1 MKKILSILICVLLG
15 VGTTTTFAQG
25 TATINVYALGEG
37 ISQETNATTYG
48 GGTLSLSL
56 YNASGDGRWSSSAA
70 SSGSGTSITNK
81 TAKEKQSSGFFGI
94 GAYATGI
101 KIKLNAT
108 PDPAFYFAGVSMENN
123 VNSSSFVSTPT
134 SWENGFGLDYVGS
147 NYTRTYY
154 AIFKRIIS
162 VSYMDD
168 ISVWAENG
176 SVQSDPASVAAKAYG
191 ATSGSTM
198 TITLID
204 DNSFADDLDPADFQL
219 YDASGN
225 TVASGGTIAYS
236 SSGDN
241 FIFKVG
247 YIGSADIA
255 YLENKYAS
263 VQLSFGMDV
272 KIIHVKLA
280 PLPTVTFK
288 GTNGKGEYESNV
300 LADFDTKSSGSK
312 SVQLNNTTL
321 KGITLKLLTD
331 RSDGQI
337 FYGWQVTHASGA
349 IEILSH
355 DLSITRDLS
364 NGDIIEPIFVPNTC
378 GYMVMRDDG
387 STERYTGE
395 GIVGALLGSY
405 DYWAFNLTALSMHHD
420 LQDALNAA
428 SYQQIV
434 VFENLA
440 TIFSKFLIT
449 RPEGFEQPSNTTEA
463 VLPYRDEGYTIP
475 ANVVLLIPGDAIY
488 SYCSNF
494 RDLDQHRYQDNAA
507 LSTYRKLVVEQ
518 GTKIRVHGDL
528 CVSSVLTTGTNSG
541 IRLGGSTA
549 SGILELQNNVH
560 IDVQNGGHVF
570 AYGYIINPQ
579 GTTITDGDIS
589 SVGRLIARNGATIH
603 ESFQIEDWRGGTVA
617 IGMIGNE
624 KKVFPINQYYIQ
636 NIEAPITFEYGSL
649 ENVATAAT
657 ISSAKTLINT
667 NVIVPKT
674 DTDQKDGLL
683 IIGENCSLNK
693 YYDYTNDRMMFHLK
707 GTGLDSY
714 STIGNVS
721 LPVSGQTIDSKAY
734 VLGINNNI
742 DIRITNITVDLPYS
756 VNLLAGTKFQIDHDA
771 KLIADANDDNTI
783 ASIYLYDLEWS
794 TRDGK
799 GTSTSTTPDG
809 YFGMDEKT
817 IALLSYRPG
826 GFKSPRRTLKND
838 ASMLVNGV
846 LEIGEKGALYTTT
859 LGTEGFSYGANI
871 YSTGAGRIK
880 FNNIVSDDVVHQAY
894 QDGDENK
901 TLNYFAIP
909 VAPAKLKN
917 SNGEYTETST
927 SDEGK
932 VYMYIDGTW
941 QLPPWQLPTLLVTM
955 PEQKVKGTVAM
966 TIPEEYKSGN
976 VTATINGDGFSFDE
990 VNTQKS
996 KIISYDSKMG
1006 ANIEVDVYYTSLN
1019 QNGSHTATI
1028 TLTHSTGGTYSNTL
1042 SAEEDYIPK
1051 FSVSSTELYLGETY
1065 INRPIEVGTPTFKI
1079 SPSEENVTFLHD
1091 DDTYHSR
1098 LKWEAISIKNSSDNN
1113 DNTDF
1118 TFTPGE
1124 GKNALNGAK
1133 ITFNSATSCTQS
1145 VKITLRATYTDALS
1159 QPIPS
1164 EDVIINVT
1172 ATAKALETNNFAL
1185 TDACEQEL
1193 KNMCVGIPVTLEFK
1207 KLTANSQ
1214 PLKVQFAN
1222 NGAVGSEVLTITSV
1236 NPYTIVANSV
1246 PANMPTI
1253 TISQKSDG
1261 TYAAHTT
1268 AYETNIQNCIPSVQW
1283 NWSDLYVGENYD
1295 NPYTTNG
1302 DGDVTLTLTKVTK
1315 AGVEVAANQVITY
1328 NSTTKTATILSDLT
1342 DEYIATF
1349 TFSQEATASFSPFS
1363 TTFTAAIYPRPNVLP
1378 VCVESEREFKG
1389 LTYASKDASFQED
1402 NQVVF
1407 AANAS
1412 WTMHFEGVPNVLS
1425 FTPTATTQLLIQE
1438 SANGSTWDKAPLYEQ
1453 VVADTPYEV
1462 ELLPTTRYVKFTVV
1476 QASNLQNICV
1486 SKFANM
1492 VRSNTEILYMPISAE
1507 PTNDPTTR
1515 TITFTHA
1522 NDKEMSIME
1531 PDGNFTVTPDKLP
1544 ATPSG
1549 FAQTTVTITS
1559 KATTEYNPNLRVVTI
1574 SGTTQT
1580 DKLII
1585 PIETYRFP
1593 QKLPIQLENGKDPA
1607 KRFYFVSKAYKNT
1620 EWDAASY
1627 AIKMQ
1632 NTTSTPENQPYVV
1645 FAFDGAPGFISF
1657 VPSAGTTVDEW
1668 MVQEGTDV
1676 NTLIELSGEK
1686 TMESGVFK
1694 KVLDYNS
1701 KFVRLTYVGSKTEII
1716 QLTKLNILTDQGAIP
1731 SVEELS
1737 LTEANKYISDRSVG
1751 ADLNITTV
1759 NITNMT
1765 ISVDNPNFTLSYNG
1779 KTPDTKFE
1787 NISGIANVFGEDV
1800 VGELPF
1806 KVFWNAAVASD
1817 FATITITTQN
1827 GAEVKT
1833 LATVSL
1839 IGNANTLSANAEIWT
1854 GVDPTKHT
1862 LLGSFA
1868 GIDAIEGND
1877 GTDYRKVKLENAYD
1891 EAGKALFDYLIIYGE
1906 TTTTDGAKNITTP
1919 TTKKGSNAKTP
1930 MYVYIRVDDQ
1940 YQFWAMEEN
1949 VNSGTKMFSS
1959 LPVEAGT
1966 TLRVYITG
1974 FCPYASTGYTK
1985 ADEGVWYFKGH
1996 DNANLEIY
2004 LDDCYIYSRNK
2015 TPDGHSFSGRG
2026 DGQSFTEAAVR
2037 GSGGVLVFENQDG
2050 NLDKYFNVT
2059 IHTNGNNMFKSTY
2072 GCFFELI
2079 EGLRVYQVSSP
2090 IQVHLAVD
2098 QEGVDYKNSG
2108 TILSFDDKWPTN
2120 SADYSQTKRTNGR
2133 LSLQKQHN
2141 NAPSI
2146 DLGNSQTIVEFN
2158 GGQVELQNA
2167 AVVSQNYKTTF
2178 AISFRG
2184 GQFAGFDMALGIGT
2198 DDTGGTIRF
2207 KDGTTTV
2214 IPLWVDEVYKNYY
2227 LIDEDENGPIT
2238 RQYEG
2243 KTQYRTSCLRCPTAT
2258 RVTGGSHCM
2267 MRACSDP
2274 TSLGGAPKNAS
2285 GDPLGLYRYPQHP
2298 AEGHRGGWNAG
2309 DNKLVIPTDVPGGY
2323 GVASVTPNY
2332 GANNVMDP
2340 IPGTAAECDDYLNFW
2355 FTKEQESSVAP
2366 EQEGNK
2372 YSYWKA
2378 SVTQLKAE
2386 FMGYKREVGGPEDAQ
2401 ITEGEVVANLLYCQL
2416 DQNMHDVIS
2425 EKDIDGNYT
2434 YAAPVKMPTDQL
2446 GYDYASIKP
2455 SVVGEELQNYVVT
2468 VKPHPTDDNADPIS
2482 DPRDYEILDKVYYIM
2497 PASADVWM
2505 TFVPPFDVEKLW
2517 VVETIDEQKLID
2529 YAATH
2534 TRQEVLKLQAK
2545 HNADFATFF
2554 AVTIA
2559 LQYDKPFEQMY
2570 QEYLSWAREQDG
2582 HTGAASDYAKRGKIP
2597 LVHYNGNNWRDAHY
2611 YLYKNTENWE
2621 FDGENGQY
2629 ITKWQVVPEVAPNQ
2643 PIMQQ
2648 GKVYSFLL
2656 PYCQGCDVEA
2666 NSDGTIKLDEFG
2678 LPIPTQRDYWD
2689 YWSGKLLIF
2698 ESTQKSIS
2706 DPHKIKGENR
2716 HEEILA
2722 ISAYGETIL
2731 TGNST
2736 FSLMQTN
2743 EENAEY
2749 LLLYTP
2755 TINYEAYQMI
2765 VTEDDKYPTIQ
2776 PTISFMKENLLT
2788 AINSEQ
2794 SLYKITHSGK
2804 VIYGPKSGNDDNDDN
2819 SEAGSGNTPTI
2830 GGDNTLFITTTQWG
2844 INVAV
2849 KEPQFV
2855 RVISATGTV
2864 IYSGMVH
2871 TAVDVTIPT
2880 TGVYMVAGENE
2891 VQKLW
2896 IQ

>member
-1 MKKILSILICVLLG
+1 MKKILSILIGVLLSTSG
-15 VGTTTTFAQG
+15 VFATDLTITAKLNIDNAGTVTLTDPNVWDNRTTTITTVTGGSKTASSSGGIFGFGKHSAKINVSVESNADYYFTG
-25 TATINVYALGEG
+25 WTLPSKLSSKTGTSWSYEVNHNSTSETHEITANFSPYWTTSVTAIMAGDSESGVVTTVGRVKAKCYNATSITATLAD
-37 ISQETNATTYG
+37 
-48 GGTLSLSL
+48 GTLSSDVF
-56 YNASGDGRWSSSAA
+56 SVTQ
-70 SSGSGTSITNK
+70 SGSDSEGNSI
-81 TAKEKQSSGFFGI
+81 F
-94 GAYATGI
+94 
-101 KIKLNAT
+101 
-108 PDPAFYFAGVSMENN
+108 
-123 VNSSSFVSTPT
+123 
-134 SWENGFGLDYVGS
+134 
-147 NYTRTYY
+147 
-154 AIFKRIIS
+154 
-162 VSYMDD
+162 
-168 ISVWAENG
+168 
-176 SVQSDPASVAAKAYG
+176 
-191 ATSGSTM
+191 
-198 TITLID
+198 
-204 DNSFADDLDPADFQL
+204 
-219 YDASGN
+219 
-225 TVASGGTIAYS
+225 TIAYEGSQSLTDIVGKYVNVTLS
-236 SSGDN
+236 SNTGKTKTVQVSVIEAPTLTFVATNRGTYTVSSLFASWDGTGTDQTQ
-241 FIFKVG
+241 IIEDPAQLTEVPIVLTTDREDG
-247 YIGSADIA
+247 YIFWGWQIEEEGKVMELLREHSIKKTFTGSA
-255 YLENKYAS
+255 
-263 VQLSFGMDV
+263 
-272 KIIHVKLA
+272 
-280 PLPTVTFK
+280 T
-288 GTNGKGEYESNV
+288 
-300 LADFDTKSSGSK
+300 
-312 SVQLNNTTL
+312 
-321 KGITLKLLTD
+321 IT
-331 RSDGQI
+331 
-337 FYGWQVTHASGA
+337 
-349 IEILSH
+349 
-355 DLSITRDLS
+355 
-364 NGDIIEPIFVPNTC
+364 PIFVPNTG

-387 STERYTGE
+387 EMNDGFL
-395 GIVGALLGSY
+395 GIGAGWQY
-405 DYWAFNLTALSMHHD
+405 KMIALSMHHD
-420 LQDALNAA
+420 LQDALNTA
-428 SYQQIV
+428 SAGQFV

-440 TIFSKFLIT
+440 TIFSKFSIT
-449 RPEGFEQPSNTTEA
+449 RPAGFEQPSNSKEG
-463 VLPYRDEGYTIP
+463 VLPYREGGYTIP
-475 ANVVLLIPGDAIY
+475 KGVTLLIPGGTDYKYAIDAATAETKNGGEGY
-488 SYCSNF
+488 SGEGTPPLNYFTPNGC
-494 RDLDQHRYQDNAA
+494 
-507 LSTYRKLVVEQ
+507 YRKLKVAEN
-518 GTKIRVHGDL
+518 TTIRV
-528 CVSSVLTTGTNSG
+528 
-541 IRLGGSTA
+541 
-549 SGILELQNNVH
+549 
-560 IDVQNGGHVF
+560 
-570 AYGYIINPQ
+570 AYGANISVYATLYCLAQWWAGLPDSYGQIELGKNSQIILGDPNSN
-579 GTTITDGDIS
+579 TSSTDGKAGLYALGYVTNAEETTAEFKS
-589 SVGRLIARNGATIH
+589 SYGKVVAYAGAQVH
-603 ESFQIEDWRGGTVA
+603 EVFQYTDWRGGTVA
-617 IGMIGNE
+617 
-624 KKVFPINQYYIQ
+624 KTLVDDKRVFPILQYYVQ
-636 NIEAPITFEYGSL
+636 NVEAPIEYYKGATGTM
-649 ENVATAAT
+649 VATAMVSDMCVKTNAT
-657 ISSAKTLINT
+657 FIGSIGNS
-667 NVIVPKT
+667 
-674 DTDQKDGLL
+674 DGLFLLGDNAKL
-683 IIGENCSLNK
+683 IKFYNRHDDTQRYIVQ
-693 YYDYTNDRMMFHLK
+693 
-707 GTGLDSY
+707 GTA
-714 STIGNVS
+714 TTPAKAEIGNVRLNFNAVIMS
-721 LPVSGQTIDSKAY
+721 VNIASSQFPLPLTP
-734 VLGINNNI
+734 NI
-742 DIRITNITVDLPYS
+742 DIELDNVKLSTKYDMI
-756 VNLLAGTKFQIDHDA
+756 LLAGSSMYVDDDAEVHILDNNGKSASVYVYDKDQALYSNKSYYGSKSGYKLLPICYTPNGSQSADNTTQYNPTTYKRTYAKLQDA
-771 KLIADANDDNTI
+771 KINVKGKI
-783 ASIYLYDLEWS
+783 VVGSSYGSIS
-794 TRDGK
+794 G
-799 GTSTSTTPDG
+799 
-809 YFGMDEKT
+809 
-817 IALLSYRPG
+817 
-826 GFKSPRRTLKND
+826 
-838 ASMLVNGV
+838 
-846 LEIGEKGALYTTT
+846 LYTTEGKAQIYSKDPST
-859 LGTEGFSYGANI
+859 GSPAKGKIKFYSIGAKTTSDQYVHGTEYV
-871 YSTGAGRIK
+871 K
-880 FNNIVSDDVVHQAY
+880 FNITNAWLMNHNNSYVSTQSATT
-894 QDGDENK
+894 G
-901 TLNYFAIP
+901 TLYTHTGGVWKPSTAWDIP
-909 VAPAKLKN
+909 
-917 SNGEYTETST
+917 TEL
-927 SDEGK
+927 
-932 VYMYIDGTW
+932 IA
-941 QLPPWQLPTLLVTM
+941 TM
-955 PEQKVKGTVAM
+955 PTMCPEADVTYELDRNDTDLNGSNFTATVAG
-966 TIPEEYKSGN
+966 T
-976 VTATINGDGFSFDE
+976 GFSFVDE
-990 VNTQKS
+990 NDQPVSSVTVPYDANVPLKVRVRYTPQNIHDNVINGKVTFKNVNYPSITATSGEIPAKETYVPEFS
-996 KIISYDSKMG
+996 IDPTSIVFPDITRIGYSSDIKASETTFKL
-1006 ANIEVDVYYTSLN
+1006 NTVLNNVTSL
-1019 QNGSHTATI
+1019 
-1028 TLTHSTGGTYSNTL
+1028 
-1042 SAEEDYIPK
+1042 
-1051 FSVSSTELYLGETY
+1051 
-1065 INRPIEVGTPTFKI
+1065 I
-1079 SPSEENVTFLHD
+1079 S
-1091 DDTYHSR
+1091 DDTYYKHLSW
-1098 LKWEAISIKNSSDNN
+1098 KSVSNN
-1113 DNTDF
+1113 PEFSF
-1118 TFTPGE
+1118 TFGE
-1124 GKNALNGAK
+1124 GKNALSDAK
-1133 ITFNSATSCTQS
+1133 ITFTPTSAGTKSAT
-1145 VKITLRATYTDALS
+1145 ITLTATYTDAS
-1159 QPIPS
+1159 SPS
-1164 EDVIINVT
+1164 KSRSSANVT
-1172 ATAKALETNNFAL
+1172 LQVTAIAKDLETNNFTL
-1185 TDACEQEL
+1185 TDVCQSEL
-1193 KNMCVGIPVTLEFK
+1193 MNMCVGIPVTLEFQG
-1207 KLTANSQ
+1207 LTANTN
-1214 PLKVQFAN
+1214 LLDFDIAN
-1222 NGAVGSEVLTITSV
+1222 NGAVGSEVLKLSREGTVYTITA
-1236 NPYTIVANSV
+1236 TSV

-1253 TISQKSDG
+1253 TISQESDG
-1261 TYAAHTT
+1261 TYAARTT
-1268 AYETNIQNCIPSVQW
+1268 EAYTTKIQNCIPSVQW
-1283 NWSDLYVGENYD
+1283 NWSDLYVGESYNT
-1295 NPYTTNG
+1295 PYTTNG
-1302 DGDVTLTLTKVTK
+1302 DGNATLTLDKVTK
-1315 AGVEVAANQVITY
+1315 AGVEVAANQVINY
-1328 NSTTKTATILSDLT
+1328 DPVAKTATILPGLT

-1349 TFSQEATASFSPFS
+1349 TFSQEATASFSPFT

-1389 LTYASKDASFQED
+1389 LTYASKDASFLED

-1425 FTPTATTQLLIQE
+1425 FTPTATTQLLVQE
-1438 SANGSTWDKAPLYEQ
+1438 SANGSTWDNTSLYEQ
-1453 VVADTPYEV
+1453 VVAGTSYEV

-1486 SKFANM
+1486 SEFANM
-1492 VRSNTEILYMPISAE
+1492 VRSNTEILYMPISAN

-1522 NDKEMSIME
+1522 NDKEMSIMK
-1531 PDGNFTVTPDKLP
+1531 PDDNFTVTPDELP

-1574 SGTTQT
+1574 SGATQT
-1580 DKLII
+1580 DKLVI

-1607 KRFYFVSKAYKNT
+1607 KRFYYVTTLYKDV
-1620 EWDAASY
+1620 EWDAANY
-1627 AIKMQ
+1627 AINLKKR
-1632 NTTSTPENQPYVV
+1632 TSDVDDKPYVT
-1645 FAFDGAPGFISF
+1645 FAFDGAPSFISF
-1657 VPSAGTTVDEW
+1657 VPLVDNNLSNWEIKESADDAIW
-1668 MVQEGTDV
+1668 
-1676 NTLIELSGEK
+1676 NTPEQTPTLAD
-1686 TMESGVFK
+1686 GVLK
-1694 KVLDYNS
+1694 QTLRHNTRYVS
-1701 KFVRLTYVGSKTEII
+1701 VTYVGNNMDVVKM
-1716 QLTKLNILTDQGAIP
+1716 TKVNILTAQGAIP
-1731 SVEELS
+1731 SVEELN
-1737 LTEANKYISDRSVG
+1737 LTEANKYTTELSVG
-1751 ADLNITTV
+1751 ADLNITTI

-1765 ISVDNPNFTLSYNG
+1765 ISVDNPHFTLSYNG

-1827 GAEVKT
+1827 GAKVDT

-1854 GVDPTKHT
+1854 GVDPTKHA

-1877 GTDYRKVKLENAYD
+1877 GTDYCKVKLENAYD

-1906 TTTTDGAKNITTP
+1906 TTTTDGQRNITTP

-1930 MYVYIRVDDQ
+1930 MYVYMRVDDQ
-1940 YQFWAMEEN
+1940 YQFAAMEEN

-1985 ADEGVWYFKGH
+1985 ADEGVWYFKGRN
-1996 DNANLEIY
+1996 NANLEIY
-2004 LDDCYIYSRNK
+2004 LDNCYIYSRNK

-2037 GSGGVLVFENQDG
+2037 GSGGVLVFENQDDD
-2050 NLDKYFNVT
+2050 LDQYFNVT
-2059 IHTNGNNMFKSTY
+2059 IHTNGDNMFKSTY

-2298 AEGHRGGWNAG
+2298 AEGHRGGWSAG
-2309 DNKLVIPTDVPGGY
+2309 DNKLVIPTNVPGGY

-2340 IPGTAAECDDYLNFW
+2340 IPGTPAECDDYLNFW
-2355 FTKEQESSVAP
+2355 FTKDQESSVTP

-2597 LVHYNGNNWRDAHY
+2597 LVHYNGNNWRNAHY

-2648 GKVYSFLL
+2648 GEVYSFLL

-2666 NSDGTIKLDEFG
+2666 NPDGTVKLDEFG
-2678 LPIPTQRDYWD
+2678 LPITTQRDYWD

-2706 DPHKIKGENR
+2706 DPHIIKGENR

-2743 EENAEY
+2743 AENAEY

-2755 TINYEAYQMI
+2755 TINYEAYEMI
-2765 VTEDDKYPTIQ
+2765 LPDDGKYPTIQ

>member
-1 MKKILSILICVLLG
+1 MKKILSILIGVLLSTSG
-15 VGTTTTFAQG
+15 VFATDLTITAKLNIDNAGTVTLTDPNVWSNRNTTITTVTGDSRTASSSGGVFGIGKHSAKITVSVSESNTDYYFTGWTLPQALSSQTG
-25 TATINVYALGEG
+25 TSWSYEVQHNSTSETHEITANFSPYWTISVTAIMAGDSESG
-37 ISQETNATTYG
+37 VVTTVGRVKAKCHNATSISATLAD
-48 GGTLSLSL
+48 GTLSSDVF
-56 YNASGDGRWSSSAA
+56 SVTQ
-70 SSGSGTSITNK
+70 SGSDSEGNSI
-81 TAKEKQSSGFFGI
+81 F
-94 GAYATGI
+94 
-101 KIKLNAT
+101 
-108 PDPAFYFAGVSMENN
+108 
-123 VNSSSFVSTPT
+123 
-134 SWENGFGLDYVGS
+134 
-147 NYTRTYY
+147 
-154 AIFKRIIS
+154 
-162 VSYMDD
+162 
-168 ISVWAENG
+168 
-176 SVQSDPASVAAKAYG
+176 
-191 ATSGSTM
+191 
-198 TITLID
+198 
-204 DNSFADDLDPADFQL
+204 
-219 YDASGN
+219 
-225 TVASGGTIAYS
+225 TIAYEGSHSLTDIVGKYVNVTLS
-236 SSGDN
+236 SNTGKTKTVQVSVIEAATLTFRATDRGTYTVSSLFPSWDGTGSDQS
-241 FIFKVG
+241 KVIEDPAQLTEVPIILTADPKDG
-247 YIGSADIA
+247 YI
-255 YLENKYAS
+255 
-263 VQLSFGMDV
+263 FW
-272 KIIHVKLA
+272 
-280 PLPTVTFK
+280 
-288 GTNGKGEYESNV
+288 
-300 LADFDTKSSGSK
+300 
-312 SVQLNNTTL
+312 
-321 KGITLKLLTD
+321 
-331 RSDGQI
+331 
-337 FYGWQVTHASGA
+337 GWQIEEEGKVMELLREHSIKKTFTASA
-349 IEILSH
+349 T
-355 DLSITRDLS
+355 IT
-364 NGDIIEPIFVPNTC
+364 PIFVPNTC

-387 STERYTGE
+387 STKRYTGE
-395 GIVGALLGSY
+395 GLAGALLGSY
-405 DYWAFNLTALSMHHD
+405 NYWAFNLTALSMHYD
-420 LQDALNAA
+420 LQEALNAA
-428 SYQQIV
+428 SYRQIV

-440 TIFSKFLIT
+440 TIFPKFSIT
-449 RPEGFEQPSNTTEA
+449 RPEGFEQPSSTTEA
-463 VLPYRDEGYTIP
+463 VLPYRDGGYTIP
-475 ANVVLLIPGDAIY
+475 ENVVLLIPGDAIY
-488 SYCSNF
+488 SYSSNF
-494 RDLDQHRYQDNAA
+494 RDLDQHRYQAHAA

-518 GTKIRVHGDL
+518 GTTINVEGDL
-528 CVSSVLTTGTNSG
+528 CVSSVLTTGTNGG

-560 IDVQNGGHVF
+560 IDVQNGGNVF

-589 SVGRLIARNGATIH
+589 SVGRLTARNGATIH
-603 ESFQIEDWRGGTVA
+603 ESFQIEDWRGGTAA

-636 NIEAPITFEYGSL
+636 NIEAPITFEYGSS

-657 ISSAKTLINT
+657 ISSAKTLIST
-667 NVIVPKT
+667 DVIVPKT
-674 DTDQKDGLL
+674 ATDQKAGLL

-707 GTGLDSY
+707 GTGLGSY

-742 DIRITNITVDLPYS
+742 DIRISNITVDLPYS
-756 VNLLAGTKFQIDHDA
+756 VNLFAGTNFQIDHDA
-771 KLIADANDDNTI
+771 KLIADANDNTI

-799 GTSTSTTPDG
+799 GTSASTKPAG

-826 GFKSPRRTLKND
+826 GFKTPRRTLKND

-871 YSTGAGRIK
+871 YSTGGGRIK
-880 FNNIVSDDVVHQAY
+880 FNNIGSDDVVHQAY
-894 QDGDENK
+894 QDGEENK
-901 TLNYFAIP
+901 TLNYFDIP
-909 VAPAKLKN
+909 VASAKLKN

-927 SDEGK
+927 SDKGK

-966 TIPEEYKSGN
+966 TIPEEYKSGSF
-976 VTATINGDGFSFDE
+976 TATINGDGFSFDE
-990 VNTQKS
+990 ANTQKS
-996 KIISYDSKMG
+996 KTIYYDSKMG

-1042 SAEEDYIPK
+1042 SATENYIPK
-1051 FSVSSTELYLGETY
+1051 FSVSPTELDLGETY
-1065 INRPIEVGTPTFKI
+1065 INRPIEKGTPTFQI
-1079 SPSEENVTFLHD
+1079 SPQSEDNVTFLHD
-1091 DDTYHSR
+1091 DDTYYSR
-1098 LKWEAISIKNSSDNN
+1098 LKWEAVSIKNSDNSDNTN
-1113 DNTDF
+1113 F

-1124 GKNALNGAK
+1124 GKNALSGAK
-1133 ITFNSATSCTQS
+1133 ITFNSATPGTQS
-1145 VKITLRATYTDALS
+1145 VKITLRATYTDASSPS
-1159 QPIPS
+1159 QQINS

-1185 TDACEQEL
+1185 TDECEQEL
-1193 KNMCVGIPVTLEFK
+1193 MNMCVGIPVTLEFQG
-1207 KLTANSQ
+1207 LTENTN
-1214 PLKVQFAN
+1214 LLDFDIAN
-1222 NGAVGSEVLTITSV
+1222 NGAVGSEVLTLSREGTV
-1236 NPYTIVANSV
+1236 YTITATSV

-1253 TISQKSDG
+1253 TISQDPDG
-1261 TYAAHTT
+1261 TYEGHITE
-1268 AYETNIQNCIPSVQW
+1268 AYTTNIQNCVPAVQW
-1283 NWSDLYVGENYD
+1283 NWSDLYVGESYNT
-1295 NPYTTNG
+1295 PYTTTG

-1315 AGVEVAANQVITY
+1315 AGVEVDANEVITY
-1328 NSTTKTATILSDLT
+1328 NPTTKTAAIIPGLT
-1342 DEYIATF
+1342 DEYEAIF
-1349 TFSQEATASFSPFS
+1349 TFQQAGTANFSPY
-1363 TTFTAAIYPRPNVLP
+1363 TTNCTTAIYPRPNVLP

-1402 NQVVF
+1402 NLVVF

-1425 FTPTATTQLLIQE
+1425 FTPTATTQLLVQE
-1438 SANGSTWDKAPLYEQ
+1438 SANGSTWDNTSLYEQ

-1486 SKFANM
+1486 SEFANM
-1492 VRSNTEILYMPISAE
+1492 VKADVEKLYMPISTD
-1507 PTNDPTTR
+1507 PTNNPTTH
-1515 TITFTHA
+1515 TITFTY
-1522 NDKEMSIME
+1522 NKDQEMQVMV
-1531 PDGNFTVTPDKLP
+1531 PDGNFTATPNVLP
-1544 ATPSG
+1544 ATPEG
-1549 FAQTTVTITS
+1549 YAQTTVTITS
-1559 KATTEYNPNLRVVTI
+1559 KATTEYNSNLRVVTI
-1574 SGTTQT
+1574 SGATQT
-1580 DKLII
+1580 DQLII

-1593 QKLPIQLENGKDPA
+1593 QKLPIQLENGKDDA
-1607 KRFYFVSKAYKNT
+1607 KRFYYVTTLYKDV
-1620 EWDAASY
+1620 EWDAANY
-1627 AIKMQ
+1627 AINLKKR
-1632 NTTSTPENQPYVV
+1632 TSDVDDKPYVT
-1645 FAFDGAPGFISF
+1645 FAFDGAPSFISF
-1657 VPSAGTTVDEW
+1657 VPLVDNNLSNWEIKESDDGSIW
-1668 MVQEGTDV
+1668 
-1676 NTLIELSGEK
+1676 NTPEQTPTLAD
-1686 TMESGVFK
+1686 GVLK
-1694 KVLDYNS
+1694 QTLRHTARYVS
-1701 KFVRLTYVGSKTEII
+1701 VTYVGNNMDVVKM
-1716 QLTKLNILTDQGAIP
+1716 TKVNILTAQGAIP
-1731 SVEELS
+1731 SVEELN
-1737 LTEANKYISDRSVG
+1737 LTEANKYTTELSVG

-1765 ISVDNPNFTLSYNG
+1765 ISVDNPNFTLSYG
-1779 KTPDTKFE
+1779 GITPATQFE

-1827 GAEVKT
+1827 GDEVLP

-1839 IGNANTLSANAEIWT
+1839 IGNANSITAEDEIWT

-1877 GTDYRKVKLENAYD
+1877 GIGYRKVKLENAYD

-1919 TTKKGSNAKTP
+1919 TTQKGSNAKTP
-1930 MYVYIRVDDQ
+1930 MYVYMRVDDQ
-1940 YQFWAMEEN
+1940 YQFVAMEEN

-1966 TLRVYITG
+1966 TVRVYITG

-1985 ADEGVWYFKGH
+1985 ADEGVWYFKGYN
-1996 DNANLEIY
+1996 NANLEIY

-2037 GSGGVLVFENQDG
+2037 GSGGVLVFENQDDD
-2050 NLDKYFNVT
+2050 LDEYFNVT

-2120 SADYSQTKRTNGR
+2120 SDDYSQTKRTNGR

-2146 DLGNSQTIVEFN
+2146 DMGNSQTIVNFN

-2207 KDGTTTV
+2207 NDGTTTV

-2227 LIDEDENGPIT
+2227 LIDEENGEQVT
-2238 RQYEG
+2238 RQYQG
-2243 KTQYRTSCLRCPTAT
+2243 KTQYRTSCLRCPTDT
-2258 RVTGGSHCM
+2258 QVKGGSHCM

-2298 AEGHRGGWNAG
+2298 ATGHRGGWTLG
-2309 DNKLVIPTDVPGGY
+2309 DNKLVIPTNVPDGY

-2332 GANNVMDP
+2332 GTNNVMDP

-2355 FTKEQESSVAP
+2355 FTEEQESSVKP

-2378 SVTQLKAE
+2378 SVTKLKAE

-2434 YAAPVKMPTDQL
+2434 YEAPVKMPTDQL
-2446 GYDYASIKP
+2446 GYDYAAIKP
-2455 SVVGEELQNYVVT
+2455 SEVGEELQNYVVT
-2468 VKPHPTDDNADPIS
+2468 VRPNPDVNAAPS
-2482 DPRDYEILDKVYYIM
+2482 PDPRDYEVLDKVYYIM
-2497 PASADVWM
+2497 PATADIWM

-2517 VVETIDEQKLID
+2517 VVETVDEQELID

-2534 TRQEVLKLQAK
+2534 TRQEVLKVQAK

-2582 HTGAASDYAKRGKIP
+2582 HTGAASDYSKRGKIQ

-2621 FDGENGQY
+2621 FDDESENY
-2629 ITKWQVVPEVAPNQ
+2629 ITKWQVVPEVAPGL
-2643 PIMQQ
+2643 PIMHQ
-2648 GKVYSFLL
+2648 GEVYSFLL

-2666 NSDGTIKLDEFG
+2666 NPDGTIKLDSNG
-2678 LPIPTQRDYWD
+2678 LPITIERNYWD

-2698 ESTQKSIS
+2698 ESTQKSLS
-2706 DPHKIKGENR
+2706 EPHKIKGENR

-2722 ISAYGETIL
+2722 RSEYGKTIL

-2736 FSLMQTN
+2736 FSLIQTN
-2743 EENAEY
+2743 EEHEDY
-2749 LLLYTP
+2749 VLLYTP
-2755 TINYEAYQMI
+2755 NMNSEAYEVM
-2765 VTEDDKYPTIQ
+2765 VVEDDKYPTIQ
-2776 PTISFMKENLLT
+2776 PTISFMKENLLS
-2788 AINSEQ
+2788 AISDDNQ
-2794 SLYKITHSGK
+2794 SLLAVTHSGK
-2804 VIYGPKSGNDDNDDN
+2804 VIYSSNSGNGDN
-2819 SEAGSGNTPTI
+2819 SETSVSHTPTI
-2830 GGDNTLFITTTQWG
+2830 GGNNSLFVTATQQG

-2849 KEPQFV
+2849 SAPQYV
-2855 RVISATGTV
+2855 RVFSATGST
-2864 IYSGMVH
+2864 IYSGIVQ
-2871 TAVDVTIPT
+2871 TAVDVAIPT
-2880 TGVYMVAGENE
+2880 TGVYVVAGESE
-2891 VQKLW
+2891 VQKIW
-2896 IQ
+2896 VE

>member
-1 MKKILSILICVLLG
+1 MASAQNTVTIKGYAIAEG
-15 VGTTTTFAQG
+15 VAG
-25 TATINVYALGEG
+25 
-37 ISQETNATTYG
+37 YG
-48 GGTLSLSL
+48 GGTITVTGR
-56 YNASGDGRWSSSAA
+56 NATASMLSSSWKDNETKTD
-70 SSGSGTSITNK
+70 TSVST
-81 TAKEKQSSGFFGI
+81 TAKEGKHWLGNT
-94 GAYATGI
+94 AGI
-101 KIKLNAT
+101 KVKLNASAN
-108 PDPAFYFAGVSMENN
+108 DGFYFAGFA
-123 VNSSSFVSTPT
+123 NSNTLTPSITPSSLPWTSDEITYGSTT
-134 SWENGFGLDYVGS
+134 LVE
-147 NYTRTYY
+147 YY

-162 VSYMDD
+162 VTNIDD
-168 ISVWAENG
+168 ISVYTEDG
-176 SVQSDPASVAAKAYG
+176 RLQSDPAVITAKAHG
-191 ATSGSTM
+191 ASSGSTM

-204 DNSFADDLDPADFQL
+204 DPDFAGDDDIAINDFQL
-219 YDASGN
+219 SDANG
-225 TVASGGTIAYS
+225 ATIAS
-236 SSGDN
+236 PGTVTCSNTGE
-241 FIFKVG
+241 FKFKVG
-247 YIGSADIA
+247 YIGTTDNIA
-255 YLENKYAS
+255 YLEGKYAS
-263 VQLSFGMDV
+263 VKLSFGTDV
-272 KIIHVKLA
+272 KIIHIKLS
-280 PLPTVTFK
+280 PKPTVTFK
-288 GTNGKGEYESNV
+288 GTNGKGTYSATV
-300 LADFDTKSSGSK
+300 LTGFDTNSNGSET
-312 SVQLNNTTL
+312 VQLNNTTL

-331 RSDGQI
+331 PTDKQI

-349 IEILSH
+349 IEILSN
-355 DLSITRDLS
+355 DVSITRDLS
-364 NGDIIEPIFVPNTC
+364 NGDIIEPIFVPNTS

-387 STERYTGE
+387 GTERYTGE
-395 GIVGALLGSY
+395 GLAGALLGSY
-405 DYWAFNLTALSMHHD
+405 NYWAFNLTALSMHHD
-420 LQDALNAA
+420 LQEALNAA

-494 RDLDQHRYQDNAA
+494 RDLDQHRYQANAA

-518 GTKIRVHGDL
+518 GTEIRVHGDL
-528 CVSSVLTTGTNSG
+528 CVSSVLTTGTNGG

-549 SGILELQNNVH
+549 SGILELQNNVR
-560 IDVQNGGHVF
+560 IDVQNGGNVF

-636 NIEAPITFEYGSL
+636 NIEAPITFEYGSS

-657 ISSAKTLINT
+657 ISSAKTLIST
-667 NVIVPKT
+667 DVIVPKT
-674 DTDQKDGLL
+674 ATNQKAGLL

-693 YYDYTNDRMMFHLK
+693 YYDYTSDRMMFHLK
-707 GTGLDSY
+707 GTGLGSY

-742 DIRITNITVDLPYS
+742 DIRISNITVDLPYS
-756 VNLLAGTKFQIDHDA
+756 VNLFAGTNFQIDHDA
-771 KLIADANDDNTI
+771 KLIADANDNTI

-794 TRDGK
+794 TQNGE
-799 GTSTSTTPDG
+799 GTGDG

-817 IALLSYRPG
+817 IALLSARPG
-826 GFKSPRRTLKND
+826 DFKKPRRTLKND

-880 FNNIVSDDVVHQAY
+880 FNNIGTATKVHQAY
-894 QDGDENK
+894 QDGAENK
-901 TLNYFAIP
+901 TLNYFDIP
-909 VAPAKLKN
+909 VASAKLKN

-955 PEQKVKGTVAM
+955 PEQKVNGTVAM
-966 TIPEEYKSGN
+966 TIPEEYKSGSF
-976 VTATINGDGFSFDE
+976 TATIINGDGFSFDE
-990 VNTQKS
+990 ANTQKS
-996 KIISYDSKMG
+996 KTISYASRMG

-1019 QNGSHTATI
+1019 QDGSHTATI
-1028 TLTHSTGGTYSNTL
+1028 TLTHSTGDAYSNTTL
-1042 SAEEDYIPK
+1042 SATENYIPK
-1051 FSVSSTELYLGETY
+1051 FSVSPTELNLGETY
-1065 INRPIEVGTPTFKI
+1065 INRPIEVGVPTFQI
-1079 SPSEENVTFLHD
+1079 SSPQSEENVTSLHD
-1091 DDTYHSR
+1091 DDTYYSR
-1098 LKWEAISIKNSSDNN
+1098 LKWEAVSIKNSSDNS
-1113 DNTDF
+1113 DNTNF

-1124 GKNALNGAK
+1124 GKNALSGAK
-1133 ITFNSATSCTQS
+1133 ITFNSATSGLQS

-1159 QPIPS
+1159 QQIPS

-1172 ATAKALETNNFAL
+1172 ATAKALETNNFTL
-1185 TDACEQEL
+1185 TDVCQSEL
-1193 KNMCVGIPVTLEFK
+1193 MNMCVGIPVTLEFQG
-1207 KLTANSQ
+1207 LTANTK
-1214 PLKVQFAN
+1214 PLKFDFAN
-1222 NGAVGSEVLTITSV
+1222 NGDEGSEVLTITSV

-1253 TISQKSDG
+1253 TISQESDG
-1261 TYAAHTT
+1261 TYAAHSTSATT
-1268 AYETNIQNCIPSVQW
+1268 VIENCVPAVQW

-1302 DGDVTLTLTKVTK
+1302 DGNVTLTLSKVTK
-1315 AGVEVAANQVITY
+1315 AGVEVAANEVITY
-1328 NSTTKTATILSDLT
+1328 NSTTKTANILPGLT

-1349 TFSQEATASFSPFS
+1349 TFSQEATASFSPFT

-1389 LTYASKDASFQED
+1389 LTYASKDASFLED

-1412 WTMHFEGVPNVLS
+1412 WTMHFEGVPNTLS
-1425 FTPTATTQLLIQE
+1425 FTPTATTQLLVQE

-1453 VVADTPYEV
+1453 VVANTPYEV

-1486 SKFANM
+1486 SEFANM
-1492 VRSNTEILYMPISAE
+1492 VRSNTEILYMPISAD

-1559 KATTEYNPNLRVVTI
+1559 KATTEYNPSLRVVTI
-1574 SGTTQT
+1574 SGATQT

-1607 KRFYFVSKAYKNT
+1607 KRFYYVTTLYKDV
-1620 EWDAASY
+1620 EWDAANY
-1627 AIKMQ
+1627 AINLKKR
-1632 NTTSTPENQPYVV
+1632 TSDVDDKPYVT
-1645 FAFDGAPGFISF
+1645 FAFDGAPSFISF
-1657 VPSAGTTVDEW
+1657 VPLVDNNLSNWEIKESDGTIWNTPEQDP
-1668 MVQEGTDV
+1668 
-1676 NTLIELSGEK
+1676 TLID
-1686 TMESGVFK
+1686 GVLK
-1694 KVLDYNS
+1694 QTLRHNTRYVS
-1701 KFVRLTYVGSKTEII
+1701 VTYVGNNMDVVKM
-1716 QLTKLNILTDQGAIP
+1716 TKVNILTAQGAIP
-1731 SVEELS
+1731 SVEELN
-1737 LTEANKYISDRSVG
+1737 LTEANKFTTDLAVG

-1765 ISVDNPNFTLSYNG
+1765 ISVDNPHFTLSYNG

-1827 GAEVKT
+1827 GAKVDT

-1854 GVDPTKHT
+1854 GVDPTKHA

-1877 GTDYRKVKLENAYD
+1877 GTDYCQVKLENAYD

-1906 TTTTDGAKNITTP
+1906 TTTTDGQRNITTP

-1930 MYVYIRVDDQ
+1930 MYVYMRVDDQ
-1940 YQFWAMEEN
+1940 YQFAAMEEN

-1959 LPVEAGT
+1959 LPVEAGD

-1985 ADEGVWYFKGH
+1985 SDEGVWYFKGRN
-1996 DNANLEIY
+1996 NANLEIY
-2004 LDDCYIYSRNK
+2004 LDNCYIYSRNK

-2037 GSGGVLVFENQDG
+2037 GSGGVLVFENQDDD
-2050 NLDKYFNVT
+2050 LDQYFNVT
-2059 IHTNGNNMFKSTY
+2059 IHTNGDNMFKSTY

-2285 GDPLGLYRYPQHP
+2285 GAPLGLYRYPQHP

-2309 DNKLVIPTDVPGGY
+2309 DNKLVIPTDVPDGY

-2332 GANNVMDP
+2332 GTNNVMDP

-2355 FTKEQESSVAP
+2355 FTKGQEASVAP

-2468 VKPHPTDDNADPIS
+2468 VKPNSDPNSEPES
-2482 DPRDYEILDKVYYIM
+2482 DPRDYKVLDKIYYIM

-2611 YLYKNTENWE
+2611 YLYKNTANWE
-2621 FDGENGQY
+2621 YDANEQF
-2629 ITKWQVVPEVAPNQ
+2629 ITHWEVVPEVAPNQ

-2648 GKVYSFLL
+2648 GEVYSFLL

-2666 NSDGTIKLDEFG
+2666 NPDDGTVQLDKNG
-2678 LPIPTQRDYWD
+2678 LPITIERNYWD

-2706 DPHKIKGENR
+2706 DPHKIKGENY
-2716 HEEILA
+2716 HDELLLMPEEQGL
-2722 ISAYGETIL
+2722 TL

-2736 FSLMQTN
+2736 FALMKPSSTLIDK
-2743 EENAEY
+2743 EY
-2749 LLLYTP
+2749 LYPYSPVL
-2755 TINYEAYQMI
+2755 NKEGYELAD
-2765 VTEDDKYPTIQ
+2765 TETSLSIQ
-2776 PTISFMKENLLT
+2776 PTASFIKENIGEELDG
-2788 AINSEQ
+2788 Q
-2794 SLYKITHSGK
+2794 SISMITYSGK
-2804 VIYGPKSGNDDNDDN
+2804 VIYGPKSDNDDN
-2819 SEAGSGNTPTI
+2819 SETDSGNTPTI

>member
-1 MKKILSILICVLLG
+1 MASAQNTVTIKGYAIAEG
-15 VGTTTTFAQG
+15 VAG
-25 TATINVYALGEG
+25 
-37 ISQETNATTYG
+37 YG
-48 GGTLSLSL
+48 GGTITVTGR
-56 YNASGDGRWSSSAA
+56 NASINRLGISSWKDA
-70 SSGSGTSITNK
+70 SSKTGTEVST
-81 TAKEKQSSGFFGI
+81 TAKEAFYDGWLSDYTAGI
-94 GAYATGI
+94 QV
-101 KIKLNAT
+101 KLNASAN
-108 PDPAFYFAGVSMENN
+108 DGFYFAGFAMSNTLTPSITPASLPWT
-123 VNSSSFVSTPT
+123 SSEITYGTT
-134 SWENGFGLDYVGS
+134 SVA
-147 NYTRTYY
+147 YY

-162 VSYMDD
+162 VTNIDD
-168 ISVWAENG
+168 ISVWTENG
-176 SVQSDPASVAAKAYG
+176 SLQSDPAVITAKAHG
-191 ATSGSTM
+191 AKDGSQM

-204 DNSFADDLDPADFQL
+204 DPDYANDDIAITNFQL
-219 YDASGN
+219 YDAN
-225 TVASGGTIAYS
+225 GTTIT
-236 SSGDN
+236 SSGTVTYSN
-241 FIFKVG
+241 TGEFTFKVG
-247 YIGSADIA
+247 YVGTMDMAA
-255 YLENKYAS
+255 LEGKYAS
-263 VQLSFGMDV
+263 VKLSFGTDE
-272 KIIHVKLA
+272 KIIHIKLS
-280 PLPTVTFK
+280 PLPSVTFK
-288 GTNGKGEYESNV
+288 GTNGKGTYSATV
-300 LADFDTKSSGSK
+300 LTGFDTNSNGSET
-312 SVQLNNTTL
+312 VQLNNTTL
-321 KGITLKLLTD
+321 KGITLQLLTD
-331 RSDGQI
+331 PTDKQI

-349 IEILSH
+349 IEILSNGVE
-355 DLSITRDLS
+355 ITRDLS

-387 STERYTGE
+387 EMNDGFL
-395 GIVGALLGSY
+395 GMGAGWQY
-405 DYWAFNLTALSMHHD
+405 KMIALSMHHD
-420 LQDALNAA
+420 LQDALNTA
-428 SYQQIV
+428 SVGQFV

-440 TIFSKFLIT
+440 TIFSKFSIK
-449 RPEGFEQPSNTTEA
+449 RPAGFEPPSDSKEG
-463 VLPYRDEGYTIP
+463 VLPYREGGYNIP
-475 ANVVLLIPGDAIY
+475 KGITLLIPGGTDYKYAIDAATAETKNGGEGY
-488 SYCSNF
+488 SGEGTPPLTYFTPNGC
-494 RDLDQHRYQDNAA
+494 
-507 LSTYRKLVVEQ
+507 YRKLKVAEN
-518 GTKIRVHGDL
+518 TTIRV
-528 CVSSVLTTGTNSG
+528 
-541 IRLGGSTA
+541 
-549 SGILELQNNVH
+549 
-560 IDVQNGGHVF
+560 
-570 AYGYIINPQ
+570 AYGANISVYATVYCLAQWWAGLPDSYGQIELGKNSQIILGDPNSN
-579 GTTITDGDIS
+579 TSSTDGTAGLYALGYVTNAEETTAEFKS
-589 SVGRLIARNGATIH
+589 SYGKVVAYAGAQVH
-603 ESFQIEDWRGGTVA
+603 EIFQYTDWRGGTVA
-617 IGMIGNE
+617 QTLVND
-624 KKVFPINQYYIQ
+624 KKVFPILQYYVQ
-636 NIEAPITFEYGSL
+636 NVEAPIEYYKGATGTMVAIALVSDMCVKTNATFIGSI
-649 ENVATAAT
+649 EN
-657 ISSAKTLINT
+657 S
-667 NVIVPKT
+667 
-674 DTDQKDGLL
+674 DGLFLLGDNAKL
-683 IIGENCSLNK
+683 IKFYNRRDDTQRYIVQ
-693 YYDYTNDRMMFHLK
+693 
-707 GTGLDSY
+707 GTA
-714 STIGNVS
+714 TTPAKAEIGNVKLNFNAIIMS
-721 LPVSGQTIDSKAY
+721 VNIASSQFPLPLTP
-734 VLGINNNI
+734 NI
-742 DIRITNITVDLPYS
+742 DIELDNVKLSTKYDMI
-756 VNLLAGTKFQIDHDA
+756 LLAGSSMYVDDDAEVHILDNNGKSASVYVYDKDQALYSNKSYYGSKYGQKLTPIYYTPNASQSADNTTQYNPTTYKRTYAKLQDA
-771 KLIADANDDNTI
+771 KINVKGKI
-783 ASIYLYDLEWS
+783 VVGSSYGSIS
-794 TRDGK
+794 G
-799 GTSTSTTPDG
+799 
-809 YFGMDEKT
+809 
-817 IALLSYRPG
+817 
-826 GFKSPRRTLKND
+826 
-838 ASMLVNGV
+838 
-846 LEIGEKGALYTTT
+846 LYTTEGKAQIYSKDPST
-859 LGTEGFSYGANI
+859 GSPANGKIKFYSIGAKTTSDQYVHGTEYVTFNITNAWLMNHNNSYV
-871 YSTGAGRIK
+871 STQSATTG
-880 FNNIVSDDVVHQAY
+880 
-894 QDGDENK
+894 
-901 TLNYFAIP
+901 TLYTHTGGVWKPSTAWDIP
-909 VAPAKLKN
+909 
-917 SNGEYTETST
+917 TEL
-927 SDEGK
+927 
-932 VYMYIDGTW
+932 IA
-941 QLPPWQLPTLLVTM
+941 TM
-955 PEQKVKGTVAM
+955 PTMCPEADVTYELDRNDTYLNGTNFTATVAG
-966 TIPEEYKSGN
+966 T
-976 VTATINGDGFSFDE
+976 GFSFVDE
-990 VNTQKS
+990 NDQPVSSVTVPYDANGPLKVKVRYTPQNIHDNVINGEVTFKNVKYPSITATSGSIPAKETYVPEFSIDPTYIVFPDITRIGYSSDIKASETTFKLNTVL
-996 KIISYDSKMG
+996 
-1006 ANIEVDVYYTSLN
+1006 NNVTSL
-1019 QNGSHTATI
+1019 
-1028 TLTHSTGGTYSNTL
+1028 
-1042 SAEEDYIPK
+1042 
-1051 FSVSSTELYLGETY
+1051 
-1065 INRPIEVGTPTFKI
+1065 I
-1079 SPSEENVTFLHD
+1079 S
-1091 DDTYHSR
+1091 DDTYYKHLSW
-1098 LKWEAISIKNSSDNN
+1098 KSVSNN
-1113 DNTDF
+1113 PEFSF
-1118 TFTPGE
+1118 TFGE
-1124 GKNALNGAK
+1124 GKNALSDAK
-1133 ITFNSATSCTQS
+1133 ITFTPTSAGTKSAT
-1145 VKITLRATYTDALS
+1145 ITLTATYTDAS
-1159 QPIPS
+1159 SPS
-1164 EDVIINVT
+1164 KSRSSANVT
-1172 ATAKALETNNFAL
+1172 LQVTAEAKALETNNFTL
-1185 TDACEQEL
+1185 TDVCQSEL
-1193 KNMCVGIPVTLEFK
+1193 MNMCVGIPVTLEFQG
-1207 KLTANSQ
+1207 LTANTN
-1214 PLKVQFAN
+1214 LLDFDIAN
-1222 NGAVGSEVLTITSV
+1222 NGAVGSEVLKLSREGTVYTITA
-1236 NPYTIVANSV
+1236 TSV
-1246 PANMPTI
+1246 PADPADMPTI
-1253 TISQKSDG
+1253 TISQESDG
-1261 TYAAHTT
+1261 TYATHTT
-1268 AYETNIQNCIPSVQW
+1268 IAYPTKIQNCIPSVQW
-1283 NWSDLYVGENYD
+1283 NWSDLYVGESYNT
-1295 NPYTTNG
+1295 PYTTNG
-1302 DGDVTLTLTKVTK
+1302 DGNATLTLDKVTK

-1349 TFSQEATASFSPFS
+1349 TFSQEATASFSPFT

-1389 LTYASKDASFQED
+1389 LTSANKDASFLED

-1425 FTPTATTQLLIQE
+1425 FTPTATTQLLVQE
-1438 SANGSTWDKAPLYEQ
+1438 SANGSAWDNTSLYEQ
-1453 VVADTPYEV
+1453 VVAGTPYEV

-1486 SKFANM
+1486 SEFANM
-1492 VRSNTEILYMPISAE
+1492 VRSNTEILYMPISAD
-1507 PTNDPTTR
+1507 PINDPTTR

-1522 NDKEMSIME
+1522 NDKEMSIMK
-1531 PDGNFTVTPDKLP
+1531 PDDNFTVTPDELP

-1574 SGTTQT
+1574 SGATQT

-1607 KRFYFVSKAYKNT
+1607 KRFYYVTTLYKDV
-1620 EWDAASY
+1620 EWDAANY
-1627 AIKMQ
+1627 AINLKKR
-1632 NTTSTPENQPYVV
+1632 TSDVDDKPYVT
-1645 FAFDGAPGFISF
+1645 FAFDGAPSFISF
-1657 VPSAGTTVDEW
+1657 VPLVDNNLSNWEIKESDGTIW
-1668 MVQEGTDV
+1668 
-1676 NTLIELSGEK
+1676 NTPEQTPTLAD
-1686 TMESGVFK
+1686 GVLK
-1694 KVLDYNS
+1694 QTLRHNTRYVS
-1701 KFVRLTYVGSKTEII
+1701 VTYVGNNMDVVKM
-1716 QLTKLNILTDQGAIP
+1716 TKVNILTAQGAIP
-1731 SVEELS
+1731 SVEELN
-1737 LTEANKYISDRSVG
+1737 LTEANKYTTELSVG

-1765 ISVDNPNFTLSYNG
+1765 ISVDNPHFTLSYNG

-1806 KVFWNAAVASD
+1806 EVFWNAAVASD

-1827 GAEVKT
+1827 GAKVDT

-1854 GVDPTKHT
+1854 GVDPTKHA

-1877 GTDYRKVKLENAYD
+1877 GTDYCKVKLENAYD

-1906 TTTTDGAKNITTP
+1906 TTTTDGQRNITTP

-1930 MYVYIRVDDQ
+1930 MYVYMRVDDQ
-1940 YQFWAMEEN
+1940 YQFAAMEEN

-1985 ADEGVWYFKGH
+1985 SDEGVWYFKGH
-1996 DNANLEIY
+1996 NNANLEIY

-2037 GSGGVLVFENQDG
+2037 GSGGVLVFENQDDD
-2050 NLDKYFNVT
+2050 LDQYFNVT

-2298 AEGHRGGWNAG
+2298 AEGHRGGWTAG

-2355 FTKEQESSVAP
+2355 FTKDQEASVAP

-2434 YAAPVKMPTDQL
+2434 YSAPVKMPTDQL

-2582 HTGAASDYAKRGKIP
+2582 HTGAASDYAKRGKIQ
-2597 LVHYNGNNWRDAHY
+2597 LVHYNGNNWRNAHY

-2666 NSDGTIKLDEFG
+2666 NPDGTIKLDEFG
-2678 LPIPTQRDYWD
+2678 LPITTQRDYWD

-2706 DPHKIKGENR
+2706 DPHKIKGENY
-2716 HEEILA
+2716 HEELLA
-2722 ISAYGETIL
+2722 ISEPGETIL

-2736 FSLMQTN
+2736 FSLMQTKA
-2743 EENAEY
+2743 ENADY

-2755 TINYEAYQMI
+2755 TINYEAYEMI
-2765 VTEDDKYPTIQ
+2765 LTEDGKYPTIQ

>member
-1 MKKILSILICVLLG
+1 MASAQNTVTIKGYAIAEG
-15 VGTTTTFAQG
+15 VSG
-25 TATINVYALGEG
+25 
-37 ISQETNATTYG
+37 YG
-48 GGTLSLSL
+48 GGTITVTGQ
-56 YNASGDGRWSSSAA
+56 NATANMFTSSWKDNETKT
-70 SSGSGTSITNK
+70 GTSVST
-81 TAKEKQSSGFFGI
+81 TAKEGKHWLGNT
-94 GAYATGI
+94 AGI
-101 KIKLNAT
+101 KVKLNASAN
-108 PDPAFYFAGVSMENN
+108 DGFYFAGFAISNTLTPSITP
-123 VNSSSFVSTPT
+123 SSLPWTSDEITYGSTT
-134 SWENGFGLDYVGS
+134 LVE
-147 NYTRTYY
+147 YY

-162 VSYMDD
+162 VTNIDD
-168 ISVWAENG
+168 ISVWLENG
-176 SVQSDPASVAAKAYG
+176 SLQSDPAVITAKAHG
-191 ATSGSTM
+191 AESGSTM
-198 TITLID
+198 TVELIND
-204 DNSFADDLDPADFQL
+204 PDFADDIAINNFQL
-219 YDASGN
+219 YDANGTAIASPGTVTCSN
-225 TVASGGTIAYS
+225 TGEFT
-236 SSGDN
+236 
-241 FIFKVG
+241 FKVTYVG
-247 YIGSADIA
+247 TMDMADI
-255 YLENKYAS
+255 EGKYAS
-263 VQLSFGMDV
+263 VKLSFGTDE
-272 KIIHVKLA
+272 KIIHIKLS

-300 LADFDTKSSGSK
+300 LADFDTKSSDSK

-331 RSDGQI
+331 LSDGQI

-349 IEILSH
+349 IEVLSNEVE
-355 DLSITRDLS
+355 ITRDFS
-364 NGDIIEPIFVPNTC
+364 NGDIIEPLFVPNTC

-387 STERYTGE
+387 SDTWYTPE
-395 GIVGALLGSY
+395 GGGLGALLGRY
-405 DYWAFNLTALSMHHD
+405 EYWKFELTALSMHHD
-420 LQDALNAA
+420 LQEALNAA

-440 TIFSKFLIT
+440 TIFSKLSIT
-449 RPEGFEQPSNTTEA
+449 RPEGFEQPSSTTEA
-463 VLPYRDEGYTIP
+463 VLPYRDGGYTIP
-475 ANVVLLIPGDAIY
+475 ENVVLLIPGDAIY
-488 SYCSNF
+488 SYSSNF
-494 RDLDQHRYQDNAA
+494 RALDQHRYQAHAA
-507 LSTYRKLVVEQ
+507 LTTYRKLVIEQ
-518 GTKIRVHGDL
+518 GTEIRVHGDL
-528 CVSSVLTTGTNSG
+528 CVSSVLTTGTNGG

-560 IDVQNGGHVF
+560 IDVQNGGNVF

-589 SVGRLIARNGATIH
+589 SVGRLTARNGATIH

-649 ENVATAAT
+649 ENIATAAT
-657 ISSAKTLINT
+657 ISSAKTLIST
-667 NVIVPKT
+667 DVIVPKT
-674 DTDQKDGLL
+674 ATDQKAGLL

-707 GTGLDSY
+707 GTGLGSY

-756 VNLLAGTKFQIDHDA
+756 VNLLAGTNFQIDHDA

-799 GTSTSTTPDG
+799 GTSASTKPAG

-826 GFKSPRRTLKND
+826 GFKTPRRTLKND

-846 LEIGEKGALYTTT
+846 LEIGKKGALYTTT

-880 FNNIVSDDVVHQAY
+880 FNNIGSDDFVHQAY

-901 TLNYFAIP
+901 TLNYFDIP
-909 VAPAKLKN
+909 VASAKLKN

-927 SDEGK
+927 SDREK

-966 TIPEEYKSGN
+966 TIPEEYKSGSF
-976 VTATINGDGFSFDE
+976 TATINGDGFSFDE
-990 VNTQKS
+990 ANTQKS
-996 KIISYDSKMG
+996 TTISYDSKMG

-1028 TLTHSTGGTYSNTL
+1028 TLTHSTGGRYSNTL
-1042 SAEEDYIPK
+1042 PATENYIPK
-1051 FSVSSTELYLGETY
+1051 FSVSPTELNLGETY
-1065 INRPIEVGTPTFKI
+1065 INRPIEVGVPTFQI
-1079 SPSEENVTFLHD
+1079 SPQSEDNVTSLHD
-1091 DDTYHSR
+1091 NNTYYSR
-1098 LKWEAISIKNSSDNN
+1098 LKWEAVSIKNSDNSDNTN
-1113 DNTDF
+1113 F

-1124 GKNALNGAK
+1124 GKNALSGAK
-1133 ITFNSATSCTQS
+1133 ITFNSATPGTQS
-1145 VKITLRATYTDALS
+1145 VKITLRATYTDASSPS
-1159 QPIPS
+1159 QQIYS

-1172 ATAKALETNNFAL
+1172 ATANALEANNFAL
-1185 TDACEQEL
+1185 TESCQSEL
-1193 KNMCVGIPVTLEFK
+1193 KNMCVGIPVTLEFQG
-1207 KLTANSQ
+1207 LTENTN
-1214 PLKVQFAN
+1214 LLDFDIAN
-1222 NGAVGSEVLTITSV
+1222 NGAVGSEVLTLSREGTV
-1236 NPYTIVANSV
+1236 YTITATSV

-1253 TISQKSDG
+1253 TISQDPDG
-1261 TYAAHTT
+1261 TYEGHTT
-1268 AYETNIQNCIPSVQW
+1268 DEYTTNIQNCVPSVQW
-1283 NWSDLYVGENYD
+1283 NWSDLYVGESYNT
-1295 NPYTTNG
+1295 PYNTTNG
-1302 DGDVTLTLTKVTK
+1302 DGNATLTLDKVTK
-1315 AGVEVAANQVITY
+1315 AGVEVDANQVINY
-1328 NSTTKTATILSDLT
+1328 DPVAKTATILPGLT

-1349 TFSQEATASFSPFS
+1349 TFSQEATASFSPFT

-1389 LTYASKDASFQED
+1389 LTYANKDASFQED

-1425 FTPTATTQLLIQE
+1425 FTPTATTQLLVQE
-1438 SANGSTWDKAPLYEQ
+1438 SANGSTWDNTSLYEQ

-1486 SKFANM
+1486 SEFANM
-1492 VRSNTEILYMPISAE
+1492 VKADVEKLYMPISTD
-1507 PTNDPTTR
+1507 PTNNPTTR

-1522 NDKEMSIME
+1522 NDQEMSIME

-1574 SGTTQT
+1574 SGATQT

-1593 QKLPIQLENGKDPA
+1593 QKLPIQLENGKDDA
-1607 KRFYFVSKAYKNT
+1607 KRFYYVTTLYKDV
-1620 EWDAASY
+1620 EWDATNY
-1627 AIKMQ
+1627 AINLKKR
-1632 NTTSTPENQPYVV
+1632 TSDVDDKPYVT
-1645 FAFDGAPGFISF
+1645 FAFDGAPSFISF
-1657 VPSAGTTVDEW
+1657 VPLVDNNLSNWEIKESDDGAIW
-1668 MVQEGTDV
+1668 
-1676 NTLIELSGEK
+1676 NTPEQTPTLVD
-1686 TMESGVFK
+1686 GVLK
-1694 KVLDYNS
+1694 QTLRHNTRYVS
-1701 KFVRLTYVGSKTEII
+1701 VTYVGNNMDVVKM
-1716 QLTKLNILTDQGAIP
+1716 TKVNILTAQGAIP
-1731 SVEELS
+1731 SVEELN
-1737 LTEANKYISDRSVG
+1737 LTEANKYTTELAVG

-1765 ISVDNPNFTLSYNG
+1765 ISVDNPNFTLSYG
-1779 KTPDTKFE
+1779 GITPATQFE

-1806 KVFWNAAVASD
+1806 KVFWNADVASD

-1827 GAEVKT
+1827 GDEVLP

-1839 IGNANTLSANAEIWT
+1839 IGNANSITAEDEIWT

-1877 GTDYRKVKLENAYD
+1877 GIGYRKVKLENAYD

-1919 TTKKGSNAKTP
+1919 TTQKGSNAKTP
-1930 MYVYIRVDDQ
+1930 MYVYMRVDDQ
-1940 YQFWAMEEN
+1940 YQFAAMEEN

-1985 ADEGVWYFKGH
+1985 ADEGVWYFKGR

-2037 GSGGVLVFENQDG
+2037 GSGGVLVFENQDD
-2050 NLDKYFNVT
+2050 NLDQYFNVT

-2120 SADYSQTKRTNGR
+2120 SADYSETKRTNGR

-2146 DLGNSQTIVEFN
+2146 DMGNSQTIVNFN

-2207 KDGTTTV
+2207 NDGTTTV

-2227 LIDEDENGPIT
+2227 LIDEENGEQVT
-2238 RQYEG
+2238 RQYQG

-2332 GANNVMDP
+2332 GTNNVMDP

-2355 FTKEQESSVAP
+2355 FTKDQESSVAP

-2378 SVTQLKAE
+2378 SVTKLRAE

-2455 SVVGEELQNYVVT
+2455 SEVGEELQNYVVT
-2468 VKPHPTDDNADPIS
+2468 VQPHPTDDNADPIS
-2482 DPRDYEILDKVYYIM
+2482 DPRDYEVLDKVYYIM

-2517 VVETIDEQKLID
+2517 VVETVDEQKLID

-2611 YLYKNTENWE
+2611 YLYKNTKNWE
-2621 FDGENGQY
+2621 YDANEQF
-2629 ITKWQVVPEVAPNQ
+2629 ITHWECVPEVAPGQ
-2643 PIMQQ
+2643 PIMCKGQ
-2648 GKVYSFLL
+2648 VYSFLL

-2666 NSDGTIKLDEFG
+2666 NPDGTVQLDKNG
-2678 LPIPTQRDYWD
+2678 LPITTQRDYWD

-2706 DPHKIKGENR
+2706 DPHKIKGENY
-2716 HEEILA
+2716 HDELLLMPEEQGL
-2722 ISAYGETIL
+2722 TL

-2736 FSLMQTN
+2736 FALMKPSSTLIDK
-2743 EENAEY
+2743 EY
-2749 LLLYTP
+2749 LYPYSPVL
-2755 TINYEAYQMI
+2755 NKEGYELAD
-2765 VTEDDKYPTIQ
+2765 TETSLSIQ
-2776 PTISFMKENLLT
+2776 PTASFIKENIGEELDG
-2788 AINSEQ
+2788 Q
-2794 SLYKITHSGK
+2794 SISMITYSGK
-2804 VIYGPKSGNDDNDDN
+2804 VIYGPKSDNDDN
-2819 SEAGSGNTPTI
+2819 SETDSGNTPTI

>member
-1 MKKILSILICVLLG
+1 MASAQNTVTIKGYAIAEG
-15 VGTTTTFAQG
+15 VDG
-25 TATINVYALGEG
+25 
-37 ISQETNATTYG
+37 YG
-48 GGTLSLSL
+48 GGTITVTGR
-56 YNASGDGRWSSSAA
+56 NASINRLGISSWNDA
-70 SSGSGTSITNK
+70 SSKTGTEVST
-81 TAKEKQSSGFFGI
+81 TAKEAFYDGWFSDYT
-94 GAYATGI
+94 AGI
-101 KIKLNAT
+101 KVKLNASAN
-108 PDPAFYFAGVSMENN
+108 DGFYFAGFAMSNTLTPSITP
-123 VNSSSFVSTPT
+123 SSLPWESDEIAYGSTLV
-134 SWENGFGLDYVGS
+134 E
-147 NYTRTYY
+147 YY
-154 AIFKRIIS
+154 AIFKRIIN
-162 VSYMDD
+162 VTNFDD
-168 ISVWAENG
+168 ISVWLENG
-176 SVQSDPASVAAKAYG
+176 SIQSEAATVTATAHGAS
-191 ATSGSTM
+191 SGSTM
-198 TITLID
+198 TITLVYD
-204 DNSFADDLDPADFQL
+204 PNSEEDLAPANFQL
-219 YDASGN
+219 YNASG
-225 TVASGGTIAYS
+225 TEITSGGTIAYS
-236 SSGDN
+236 SNGN
-241 FIFKVG
+241 FTFQIG
-247 YIGSADIA
+247 YIGTADDIA
-255 YLENKYAS
+255 DVEGKYAS
-263 VQLSFGMDV
+263 VQLSFGTDK
-272 KIIHVKLA
+272 KIIHIKLS
-280 PLPTVTFK
+280 PLPSVTFK
-288 GTNGKGEYESNV
+288 GTNGKGTYSATV
-300 LADFDTKSSGSK
+300 LTGFDTNSNGSET
-312 SVQLNNTTL
+312 VVLNNTTL

-331 RSDGQI
+331 PSDGQI

-349 IEILSH
+349 VEVLSNEVE
-355 DLSITRDLS
+355 ITRDFS
-364 NGDIIEPIFVPNTC
+364 NGDIIEPLFVPNTC

-387 STERYTGE
+387 STQRYTGE
-395 GIVGALLGSY
+395 GLVGALLGSY
-405 DYWAFNLTALSMHHD
+405 NYWAFNLTALSMHHD

-428 SYQQIV
+428 SSQQIV

-440 TIFSKFLIT
+440 TIFPKFSIT
-449 RPEGFEQPSNTTEA
+449 RPEGFEKPSSTTEA
-463 VLPYRDEGYTIP
+463 VLPYRDGGYTIP
-475 ANVVLLIPGDAIY
+475 ENVVLLIPGDAIY
-488 SYCSNF
+488 SYSSNF
-494 RDLDQHRYQDNAA
+494 RDLDQHRYQAHAA

-518 GTKIRVHGDL
+518 GTEIKVRGDL
-528 CVSSVLTTGTNSG
+528 CVSSVLTTGTNGG

-560 IDVQNGGHVF
+560 IDVQNGGNVF

-589 SVGRLIARNGATIH
+589 SVGRLTARNGATIH
-603 ESFQIEDWRGGTVA
+603 ESFQIEDWRGGTAA

-624 KKVFPINQYYIQ
+624 NKVFPINQYYIQ
-636 NIEAPITFEYGSL
+636 NIEAPITFEYGSS

-657 ISSAKTLINT
+657 ISSAKTLIST
-667 NVIVPKT
+667 DVIVPKT
-674 DTDQKDGLL
+674 ATDQKAGLL
-683 IIGENCSLNK
+683 VIGEGCSLNK
-693 YYDYTNDRMMFHLK
+693 YYDYTNDRMIFHLK
-707 GTGLDSY
+707 GTGLGSY

-742 DIRITNITVDLPYS
+742 DIRISNITVDLPYS
-756 VNLLAGTKFQIDHDA
+756 VNLFAGTNFQIDHDA
-771 KLIADANDDNTI
+771 KLIADANDNTI

-794 TRDGK
+794 TRDGE
-799 GTSTSTTPDG
+799 GTSASTKPDG
-809 YFGMDEKT
+809 YFGMAEKT

-880 FNNIVSDDVVHQAY
+880 FNNIGSDEVVHQAY
-894 QDGDENK
+894 QDGEENK
-901 TLNYFAIP
+901 TLNYFDIP
-909 VAPAKLKN
+909 VASAKLKN
-917 SNGEYTETST
+917 SNGEYTETSA
-927 SDEGK
+927 SDAGK

-966 TIPEEYKSGN
+966 TIPEEYKSGSF
-976 VTATINGDGFSFDE
+976 TATINGDGFSFDE
-990 VNTQKS
+990 ANTQKS
-996 KIISYDSKMG
+996 KTIYYDSKMG

-1042 SAEEDYIPK
+1042 SATENYIPK
-1051 FSVSSTELYLGETY
+1051 FSVSPTELDLGETY
-1065 INRPIEVGTPTFKI
+1065 INKPIEVGVPTFQI
-1079 SPSEENVTFLHD
+1079 SPQSEENVTSLHD
-1091 DDTYHSR
+1091 DDTYYSR
-1098 LKWEAISIKNSSDNN
+1098 LKWEAVSIKNSDNSDNTN
-1113 DNTDF
+1113 F

-1124 GKNALNGAK
+1124 GKNALSGAK
-1133 ITFNSATSCTQS
+1133 ITFNSATPGAQS
-1145 VKITLRATYTDALS
+1145 VKITLRATYTDASSPS
-1159 QPIPS
+1159 QQINS

-1172 ATAKALETNNFAL
+1172 ATAKALETNNFTL
-1185 TDACEQEL
+1185 TTDCQNEL
-1193 KNMCVGIPVTLEFK
+1193 KNMCVGIPVTLEFQG
-1207 KLTANSQ
+1207 LTENTKS
-1214 PLKVQFAN
+1214 LDFTFNN
-1222 NGAVGSEVLTITSV
+1222 NGAVGSKVLTLSGEGTDED
-1236 NPYTIVANSV
+1236 PYTIIANSV
-1246 PANMPTI
+1246 PAEMPTI
-1253 TISQKSDG
+1253 TISQDPDG
-1261 TYAAHTT
+1261 TYEGHTT
-1268 AYETNIQNCIPSVQW
+1268 EAYTTKIQNCEPSVQW
-1283 NWSDLYVGENYD
+1283 NWSDLYVGESYD
-1295 NPYTTNG
+1295 TPYTTNG
-1302 DGDVTLTLTKVTK
+1302 DGNATLTLDKVTK
-1315 AGVEVAANQVITY
+1315 AGVEVAANQVINY
-1328 NSTTKTATILSDLT
+1328 DPAAKTATILSGLT

-1349 TFSQEATASFSPFS
+1349 TFSQEATASFSPFT

-1389 LTYASKDASFQED
+1389 LTSANKDASFQED

-1425 FTPTATTQLLIQE
+1425 FTPTATTQLLVQE
-1438 SANGSTWDKAPLYEQ
+1438 SANGSTWDNTSLYEQ

-1486 SKFANM
+1486 SEFANM
-1492 VRSNTEILYMPISAE
+1492 VKADVEKLYMPISTD
-1507 PTNDPTTR
+1507 PTNNPTTH
-1515 TITFTHA
+1515 TITFTY
-1522 NDKEMSIME
+1522 NKDQEMQVMV
-1531 PDGNFTVTPDKLP
+1531 PDGNFTATPNVLP
-1544 ATPSG
+1544 ATPEG
-1549 FAQTTVTITS
+1549 YAQTTVTITS
-1559 KATTEYNPNLRVVTI
+1559 KATTEYNSNLRVVTI
-1574 SGTTQT
+1574 SGATQT
-1580 DKLII
+1580 DQLII

-1593 QKLPIQLENGKDPA
+1593 QKLPIQLENGKDDA
-1607 KRFYFVSKAYKNT
+1607 KRFYYVTTLYKDV
-1620 EWDAASY
+1620 EWDAANY
-1627 AIKMQ
+1627 AINLKKR
-1632 NTTSTPENQPYVV
+1632 TSDVDDKPYVT
-1645 FAFDGAPGFISF
+1645 FAFDGAPSFISF
-1657 VPSAGTTVDEW
+1657 VPLVDNNLSNWEIKESADGTVWNTPEQTPTLVDG
-1668 MVQEGTDV
+1668 VLKQTLRH
-1676 NTLIELSGEK
+1676 NTRYVS
-1686 TMESGVFK
+1686 V
-1694 KVLDYNS
+1694 
-1701 KFVRLTYVGSKTEII
+1701 TYVGNNMDVVKM
-1716 QLTKLNILTDQGAIP
+1716 TKVNILTAQGAIP
-1731 SVEELS
+1731 SVEELN
-1737 LTEANKYISDRSVG
+1737 LTEANKYTTDLAVG
-1751 ADLNITTV
+1751 VNLNITTV

-1765 ISVDNPNFTLSYNG
+1765 ISVDNPNFTLSYG
-1779 KTPDTKFE
+1779 GITPATQFE

-1827 GAEVKT
+1827 GAEVLP

-1839 IGNANTLSANAEIWT
+1839 IGNANSITAEDEIWT

-1877 GTDYRKVKLENAYD
+1877 GIGYRKVKLENAYD

-1919 TTKKGSNAKTP
+1919 TTQKGSNAKTP
-1930 MYVYIRVDDQ
+1930 MYVYMRNGDQ
-1940 YQFWAMEEN
+1940 YQFVTMEEN

-1966 TLRVYITG
+1966 TVRVYITG

-2037 GSGGVLVFENQDG
+2037 GSGGVLVFENQDDD
-2050 NLDKYFNVT
+2050 LDEYFNVT

-2098 QEGVDYKNSG
+2098 KEGVDYKNSG

-2120 SADYSQTKRTNGR
+2120 SADYSETKRTNGR

-2146 DLGNSQTIVEFN
+2146 DMGNSQTIVNFN

-2207 KDGTTTV
+2207 NDGTTTV

-2227 LIDEDENGPIT
+2227 LIDEENGEQVT
-2238 RQYEG
+2238 RQYQG
-2243 KTQYRTSCLRCPTAT
+2243 KTQYRTSCLRCPTDT
-2258 RVTGGSHCM
+2258 QVKGGSHCM

-2298 AEGHRGGWNAG
+2298 AEGHRGGWTSG
-2309 DNKLVIPTDVPGGY
+2309 DNKLVIPTNVPDGY

-2332 GANNVMDP
+2332 GTNNVMDP
-2340 IPGTAAECDDYLNFW
+2340 ISGDPAECDDYLNFW
-2355 FTKEQESSVAP
+2355 FTEEQESSVAP

-2378 SVTQLKAE
+2378 SVTKLKAE

-2434 YAAPVKMPTDQL
+2434 YEAPVKMPTDQL
-2446 GYDYASIKP
+2446 GYDYAAIKP
-2455 SVVGEELQNYVVT
+2455 SEVGEELQNYVVT
-2468 VKPHPTDDNADPIS
+2468 VRPNPDVNAAPIP
-2482 DPRDYEILDKVYYIM
+2482 DPRDYEVLDKVYYIM
-2497 PASADVWM
+2497 PATADIWI

-2517 VVETIDEQKLID
+2517 VVETVDEQELID

-2534 TRQEVLKLQAK
+2534 TRQEVLKVQAK

-2582 HTGAASDYAKRGKIP
+2582 HTGAASDYSKRGKIQ

-2621 FDGENGQY
+2621 FDDENGQY
-2629 ITKWQVVPEVAPNQ
+2629 ITKWQVVPEVAPGL
-2643 PIMQQ
+2643 PIMHQ
-2648 GKVYSFLL
+2648 GEVYSFLL

-2666 NSDGTIKLDEFG
+2666 NPDGTIKLDQNG
-2678 LPIPTQRDYWD
+2678 LPITTQRDYWD

-2698 ESTQKSIS
+2698 ESTQKSLS
-2706 DPHKIKGENR
+2706 EPHIIKGENR

-2722 ISAYGETIL
+2722 RSEYGKTIL

-2736 FSLMQTN
+2736 FSLIQTN
-2743 EENAEY
+2743 EEYEDY
-2749 LLLYTP
+2749 VLLYTP
-2755 TINYEAYQMI
+2755 NMNSEAYEVM
-2765 VTEDDKYPTIQ
+2765 VVEDDKYPTIQ
-2776 PTISFMKENLLT
+2776 PTISFMKENLLS
-2788 AINSEQ
+2788 AISDDNQ
-2794 SLYKITHSGK
+2794 SLLAVTHSGK
-2804 VIYGPKSGNDDNDDN
+2804 VIYSSNSGNGDN
-2819 SEAGSGNTPTI
+2819 SETSVSHTPTI
-2830 GGDNTLFITTTQWG
+2830 GGNNSLFVTATQQG

-2849 KEPQFV
+2849 SAPQYV
-2855 RVISATGTV
+2855 RVFSATGST
-2864 IYSGMVH
+2864 IYSGIVQ
-2871 TAVDVTIPT
+2871 TAVDVAIPT
-2880 TGVYMVAGENE
+2880 TGVYVVAGESE
-2891 VQKLW
+2891 VQKIW
-2896 IQ
+2896 VE

>member
-1 MKKILSILICVLLG
+1 MKKILSILIGVLLSTSGVFATDLTITAKLNIDNAGKVTLTDPNVWDNKTTTITTVTGGSRTASSYAGVLFGIGKHSAEINVSVSESNADYYFTGWTLPPALSSKTGTSWSYEVEHGKPNETHEITANFSPYWTTSVTAIMAGEGESG
-15 VGTTTTFAQG
+15 VGITVGRVTAKCHNATSISATLANGTLSSDVFSVTQSGSDSEGNSIFTIDYIGSQSLTDIVGKYVKVTLSSNTGKTKTVQVSVIEAATLTFRATNRGTYTVNSLFASWDGTGSDQHKVIEDPAQLTDVPIILTADPKDG
-25 TATINVYALGEG
+25 YIFWGWQIEEEGKVMELLREHSIKKTFTATATI
-37 ISQETNATTYG
+37 T
-48 GGTLSLSL
+48 
-56 YNASGDGRWSSSAA
+56 
-70 SSGSGTSITNK
+70 
-81 TAKEKQSSGFFGI
+81 
-94 GAYATGI
+94 
-101 KIKLNAT
+101 
-108 PDPAFYFAGVSMENN
+108 
-123 VNSSSFVSTPT
+123 
-134 SWENGFGLDYVGS
+134 
-147 NYTRTYY
+147 
-154 AIFKRIIS
+154 
-162 VSYMDD
+162 
-168 ISVWAENG
+168 
-176 SVQSDPASVAAKAYG
+176 
-191 ATSGSTM
+191 
-198 TITLID
+198 
-204 DNSFADDLDPADFQL
+204 
-219 YDASGN
+219 
-225 TVASGGTIAYS
+225 
-236 SSGDN
+236 
-241 FIFKVG
+241 
-247 YIGSADIA
+247 
-255 YLENKYAS
+255 
-263 VQLSFGMDV
+263 
-272 KIIHVKLA
+272 
-280 PLPTVTFK
+280 
-288 GTNGKGEYESNV
+288 
-300 LADFDTKSSGSK
+300 
-312 SVQLNNTTL
+312 
-321 KGITLKLLTD
+321 
-331 RSDGQI
+331 
-337 FYGWQVTHASGA
+337 
-349 IEILSH
+349 
-355 DLSITRDLS
+355 
-364 NGDIIEPIFVPNTC
+364 PIFVPNTC

-387 STERYTGE
+387 STQSYTGE
-395 GIVGALLGSY
+395 GLAGALLGSY
-405 DYWAFNLTALSMHHD
+405 NYWAFNLTALSMHHD

-428 SYQQIV
+428 SSQQIV

-440 TIFSKFLIT
+440 TIFSKFSIT
-449 RPEGFEQPSNTTEA
+449 RPEGFEQPSKTTEA
-463 VLPYRDEGYTIP
+463 VLPNRDGGYTIP
-475 ANVVLLIPGDAIY
+475 ENVVLLIPGDAIY

-507 LSTYRKLVVEQ
+507 LSTYRKLVVKE
-518 GTKIRVHGDL
+518 GTEIRVHGDL
-528 CVSSVLTTGTNSG
+528 CVSSVLTTGNSG
-541 IRLGGSTA
+541 GTRLGGSTA
-549 SGILELQNNVH
+549 SGILELQNYVH
-560 IDVQNGGHVF
+560 IDVQNGGNVF

-579 GTTITDGDIS
+579 GTTITDENITS
-589 SVGRLIARNGATIH
+589 IGRLTARNGATIH

-617 IGMIGNE
+617 IGMINNE

-657 ISSAKTLINT
+657 ISSAKTLIST
-667 NVIVPKT
+667 DVIVPKT
-674 DTDQKDGLL
+674 ATDQKAGLL

-707 GTGLDSY
+707 GTELESY

-742 DIRITNITVDLPYS
+742 DIRISNIIVDLPYS
-756 VNLLAGTKFQIDHDA
+756 VNLLAGTNFQIDHDA
-771 KLIADANDDNTI
+771 KLIADANDNTI

-799 GTSTSTTPDG
+799 GTSTSTKPDG

-859 LGTEGFSYGANI
+859 LGTEGYSYGANI

-880 FNNIVSDDVVHQAY
+880 FNNIGTPTKVYQAY
-894 QDGDENK
+894 QDGDDNK
-901 TLNYFAIP
+901 TLNYFDIP
-909 VAPAKLKN
+909 VASAKLKN
-917 SNGEYTETST
+917 SNGKYTETSA

-966 TIPEEYKSGN
+966 TIPEEYKSGSF
-976 VTATINGDGFSFDE
+976 TATINGDGFSFDE
-990 VNTQKS
+990 ANTQKS
-996 KIISYDSKMG
+996 KTISYDSEMG

-1019 QNGSHTATI
+1019 QDGSHTATI
-1028 TLTHSTGGTYSNTL
+1028 TLTHSTGDTYSNTTL
-1042 SAEEDYIPK
+1042 SATENYIPK
-1051 FSVSSTELYLGETY
+1051 FSVSPTELNLGETY
-1065 INRPIEVGTPTFKI
+1065 INKPIEVGVPTFQI
-1079 SPSEENVTFLHD
+1079 SPQSENVTSLHD
-1091 DDTYHSR
+1091 VDTYYSR
-1098 LKWEAISIKNSSDNN
+1098 LKWEAVSIKNS
-1113 DNTDF
+1113 DNTDNTNF

-1124 GKNALNGAK
+1124 GKNALSGAK
-1133 ITFNSATSCTQS
+1133 ITFNSATSGTQS
-1145 VKITLRATYTDALS
+1145 VKITLRATYTDASSPS
-1159 QPIPS
+1159 QQIPS
-1164 EDVIINVT
+1164 EEVIINVT
-1172 ATAKALETNNFAL
+1172 ATAKALETNEFVL
-1185 TDACEQEL
+1185 TDECIQEL
-1193 KNMCVGIPVTLEFK
+1193 QNMCVGIPVTLEFEN
-1207 KLTANSQ
+1207 LTANSL
-1214 PLKVQFAN
+1214 PLNVEFPN
-1222 NGAVGSEVLTITSV
+1222 NGVLTLTSE
-1236 NPYTIVANSV
+1236 NPYIITANSV

-1253 TISQKSDG
+1253 TISQESDG
-1261 TYAAHTT
+1261 TYEAHTT
-1268 AYETNIQNCIPSVQW
+1268 AYETNIQKCPPSVQW
-1283 NWSDLYVGENYD
+1283 NWSDLYVGESYD
-1295 NPYTTNG
+1295 TPYNTTND

-1315 AGVEVAANQVITY
+1315 AGVEVAANEVITY
-1328 NSTTKTATILSDLT
+1328 NSTTKTATILPGLT
-1342 DEYIATF
+1342 GEYIATF
-1349 TFSQEATASFSPFS
+1349 TFSQEATASFSPFT
-1363 TTFTAAIYPRPNVLP
+1363 TTFTSAIYPRPNVLP
-1378 VCVESEREFKG
+1378 ICVESEREFKG
-1389 LTYASKDASFQED
+1389 LTSANKDASFQED
-1402 NQVVF
+1402 NLVVF

-1412 WTMHFEGVPNVLS
+1412 WTMHFEGVPNTLS
-1425 FTPTATTQLLIQE
+1425 FTPTAPTQLLIQE
-1438 SANGSTWDKAPLYEQ
+1438 SANGSTWDNTSLYEQ
-1453 VVADTPYEV
+1453 VVADTPYKV

-1492 VRSNTEILYMPISAE
+1492 VKADVEKLYMPISTD
-1507 PTNDPTTR
+1507 PTNNPTTR

-1531 PDGNFTVTPDKLP
+1531 PDDDFTVTPDKLP

-1549 FAQTTVTITS
+1549 FAQTIVTITS
-1559 KATTEYNPNLRVVTI
+1559 KATIESNSNLRVVTI
-1574 SGTTQT
+1574 SGATQT
-1580 DKLII
+1580 DQLII

-1593 QKLPIQLENGKDPA
+1593 QKLPIQLENEKDDA
-1607 KRFYFVSKAYKNT
+1607 KRFYYVTTLHKDI
-1620 EWDAASY
+1620 EWDAANY
-1627 AIKMQ
+1627 AINLKKR
-1632 NTTSTPENQPYVV
+1632 TSDVDDKPYVT
-1645 FAFDGAPGFISF
+1645 FAFDGAPSFISF
-1657 VPSAGTTVDEW
+1657 VPLVDDDPSNWEIKESADGTVWNTPEQTPTLVDG
-1668 MVQEGTDV
+1668 VLKQTLRH
-1676 NTLIELSGEK
+1676 NTC
-1686 TMESGVFK
+1686 
-1694 KVLDYNS
+1694 Y
-1701 KFVRLTYVGSKTEII
+1701 VRVTYVGNNMDVVKM
-1716 QLTKLNILTDQGAIP
+1716 TKVNILTAQGAIP
-1731 SVEELS
+1731 SVEELK
-1737 LTEANKYISDRSVG
+1737 LTEANKYTTELSVG

-1765 ISVDNPNFTLSYNG
+1765 ISVDNPNFTLSYG
-1779 KTPDTKFE
+1779 GITPATQFE

-1806 KVFWNAAVASD
+1806 KVFWNADVASD

-1827 GAEVKT
+1827 GDEVLP

-1839 IGNANTLSANAEIWT
+1839 IGNATSISAETKIWT

-1877 GTDYRKVKLENAYD
+1877 GIGYRKVNLNNAFD

-1906 TTTTDGAKNITTP
+1906 TTTTDGQRDITTP
-1919 TTKKGSNAKTP
+1919 TTQKGSNAKTP
-1930 MYVYIRVDDQ
+1930 MYVYVRVDDQ
-1940 YQFWAMEEN
+1940 YQFWKMEEN
-1949 VNSGTKMFSS
+1949 VNSGTKMFSR
-1959 LPVEAGT
+1959 LPVKAGT

-1985 ADEGVWYFKGH
+1985 ADEGVWYFKGY

-2037 GSGGVLVFENQDG
+2037 GSGGVLVFENQDDD
-2050 NLDKYFNVT
+2050 LDQYFNVT

-2332 GANNVMDP
+2332 GTNNVMDP

-2355 FTKEQESSVAP
+2355 FTKDQEASVAP

-2666 NSDGTIKLDEFG
+2666 NTDGTIKLDEFG
-2678 LPIPTQRDYWD
+2678 LPITTQRDYWD

-2706 DPHKIKGENR
+2706 DPHKIKGENY
-2716 HEEILA
+2716 HEELLA
-2722 ISAYGETIL
+2722 ISEPGETIL

-2736 FSLMQTN
+2736 FSLMQTKA
-2743 EENAEY
+2743 ENVDY

-2755 TINYEAYQMI
+2755 TINYEAYEMI
-2765 VTEDDKYPTIQ
+2765 LLKDDKYPTIQ

>member
-1 MKKILSILICVLLG
+1 MVSAQNTVTIKGYAIAEG
-15 VGTTTTFAQG
+15 VDG
-25 TATINVYALGEG
+25 
-37 ISQETNATTYG
+37 YG
-48 GGTLSLSL
+48 GGTITVTGR
-56 YNASGDGRWSSSAA
+56 NATANMLSSSWKDNETKT
-70 SSGSGTSITNK
+70 GTSVST
-81 TAKEKQSSGFFGI
+81 TAKEGKHWLGNT
-94 GAYATGI
+94 AGI
-101 KIKLNAT
+101 KVKLNAS
-108 PDPAFYFAGVSMENN
+108 ANNGFYFAGFA
-123 VNSSSFVSTPT
+123 NSNTPT
-134 SWENGFGLDYVGS
+134 PSITPSSLPWESGEITYGS
-147 NYTRTYY
+147 TTLLEYY

-162 VSYMDD
+162 VTNIDD
-168 ISVWAENG
+168 ISVYTEDG
-176 SVQSDPASVAAKAYG
+176 RLQSDPAVITAKAHG
-191 ATSGSTM
+191 AESGSTM
-198 TITLID
+198 KVELIE
-204 DNSFADDLDPADFQL
+204 DPDFDYDIAIENFKL
-219 YDASGN
+219 YDANGGN
-225 TVASGGTIAYS
+225 VTCSNTGEFTF
-236 SSGDN
+236 N
-241 FIFKVG
+241 VG
-247 YIGSADIA
+247 YVGSWDLAA
-255 YLENKYAS
+255 LEGKYAS
-263 VQLSFGMDV
+263 VKLSFGTDV
-272 KIIHVKLA
+272 KIIHIKLS
-280 PLPTVTFK
+280 PKPTVTFK
-288 GTNGKGEYESNV
+288 GTNGKGTYSATV
-300 LADFDTKSSGSK
+300 LTGFDTNSNGSIP
-312 SVQLNNTTL
+312 VQLNNTTL
-321 KGITLKLLTD
+321 KGITLQLLTD
-331 RSDGQI
+331 PTDKQI

-349 IEILSH
+349 IEILSN
-355 DLSITRDLS
+355 DVSITRDLS
-364 NGDIIEPIFVPNTC
+364 NGDIIEPLFVPNTC

-387 STERYTGE
+387 STKRYTPE
-395 GIVGALLGSY
+395 GGGLEALLGMY
-405 DYWAFNLTALSMHHD
+405 EYWAFNLTALSMHHD

-428 SYQQIV
+428 SSQQIV

-449 RPEGFEQPSNTTEA
+449 RPEGFEKPSNTTEA
-463 VLPYRDEGYTIP
+463 VLPYRDGGYTIP
-475 ANVVLLIPGDAIY
+475 ENVVLLIPGDAIY
-488 SYCSNF
+488 SYSSNF
-494 RDLDQHRYQDNAA
+494 RDLDQHRYQANAA

-518 GTKIRVHGDL
+518 GTEISVHGDL
-528 CVSSVLTTGTNSG
+528 CVSSVFTTGTNGG
-541 IRLGGSTA
+541 IRIGGSTA

-570 AYGYIINPQ
+570 AYGYIINPK

-589 SVGRLIARNGATIH
+589 SVGRLTARNGATIH

-707 GTGLDSY
+707 GTGLGSY
-714 STIGNVS
+714 STIGSVS

-734 VLGINNNI
+734 VLGLNNNI

-880 FNNIVSDDVVHQAY
+880 FNNIGTATKVHQAY
-894 QDGDENK
+894 QDGAENK
-901 TLNYFAIP
+901 TLNYFDIP
-909 VAPAKLKN
+909 VASAKLKN

-966 TIPEEYKSGN
+966 TIPEEYKSGSF
-976 VTATINGDGFSFDE
+976 TATINGDGFSFDE
-990 VNTQKS
+990 ANTQKS
-996 KIISYDSKMG
+996 KTISYDSKMG

-1019 QNGSHTATI
+1019 QDGSHTATI
-1028 TLTHSTGGTYSNTL
+1028 TLTHSTGDTYSNTTL
-1042 SAEEDYIPK
+1042 SATENYIPK
-1051 FSVSSTELYLGETY
+1051 FSVSPTELNLGETY
-1065 INRPIEVGTPTFKI
+1065 INRPIEVGTPTFQI
-1079 SPSEENVTFLHD
+1079 FPPQSEENVTSLHD
-1091 DDTYHSR
+1091 DDTYYSR
-1098 LKWEAISIKNSSDNN
+1098 LKWEAVSIKNSSDNS
-1113 DNTDF
+1113 DNTNF

-1124 GKNALNGAK
+1124 GKNALSGAK
-1133 ITFNSATSCTQS
+1133 ITFNSATSGTQS
-1145 VKITLRATYTDALS
+1145 VKITLRATYTDASSPS
-1159 QPIPS
+1159 QQIPS

-1172 ATAKALETNNFAL
+1172 AKANALETNNFAL
-1185 TDACEQEL
+1185 TEECIQDLQ
-1193 KNMCVGIPVTLEFK
+1193 NMCVGIPVTLEFQG
-1207 KLTANSQ
+1207 LTANTNL
-1214 PLKVQFAN
+1214 LKFDIAN
-1222 NGAVGSEVLTITSV
+1222 NGAVDSEVLKLSREGTVYTITA
-1236 NPYTIVANSV
+1236 TSV

-1253 TISQKSDG
+1253 TISQESDG
-1261 TYAAHTT
+1261 TFAAHTT
-1268 AYETNIQNCIPSVQW
+1268 EAYTTKIQNCPPSVQW
-1283 NWSDLYVGENYD
+1283 NWSDLYVGESYNT
-1295 NPYTTNG
+1295 PYTTNG
-1302 DGDVTLTLTKVTK
+1302 DGSATLTLDKVTK

-1349 TFSQEATASFSPFS
+1349 TFSQEATASFSPFT

-1389 LTYASKDASFQED
+1389 LTYANNGASFQED
-1402 NQVVF
+1402 NLVVF
-1407 AANAS
+1407 ANNAS
-1412 WTMHFEGVPNVLS
+1412 WTMHFEDVPNVLS
-1425 FTPTATTQLLIQE
+1425 FTPTATTQLLVQE
-1438 SANGSTWDKAPLYEQ
+1438 SANGSTWDNTSLYEQ

-1486 SKFANM
+1486 SEFANM
-1492 VRSNTEILYMPISAE
+1492 VRSNTEILYMPISAD

-1559 KATTEYNPNLRVVTI
+1559 KATTEYNPSLRVVTI
-1574 SGTTQT
+1574 SGATQT

-1607 KRFYFVSKAYKNT
+1607 KRFYYVTTLYKDV
-1620 EWDAASY
+1620 EWDAANY
-1627 AIKMQ
+1627 AINLKKR
-1632 NTTSTPENQPYVV
+1632 TSDVDDKPFVT
-1645 FAFDGAPGFISF
+1645 FAFDGAPSFISF
-1657 VPSAGTTVDEW
+1657 VPLVDNNLSNWEIKERESADDAIWNTPEQTP
-1668 MVQEGTDV
+1668 
-1676 NTLIELSGEK
+1676 TLID
-1686 TMESGVFK
+1686 GVLK
-1694 KVLDYNS
+1694 QTLRHNTRYVS
-1701 KFVRLTYVGSKTEII
+1701 VTYVGNNMDVVKM
-1716 QLTKLNILTDQGAIP
+1716 TKVNILTAQGAIP
-1731 SVEELS
+1731 SVEELN
-1737 LTEANKYISDRSVG
+1737 LTEANKYTTELSVG

-1906 TTTTDGAKNITTP
+1906 TTTTDGQRNITTP

-1930 MYVYIRVDDQ
+1930 MYVYMRVDDQ
-1940 YQFWAMEEN
+1940 YQFAAMEEN

-2004 LDDCYIYSRNK
+2004 LDGCYIYSRNK

-2120 SADYSQTKRTNGR
+2120 SADYLQTKRTNGR

-2198 DDTGGTIRF
+2198 DDTGGIIRF
-2207 KDGTTTV
+2207 NDGTTTV

-2309 DNKLVIPTDVPGGY
+2309 DNKLVIPTNVPGGY

-2332 GANNVMDP
+2332 GANNVMDL
-2340 IPGTAAECDDYLNFW
+2340 IPGNPAECDDYLNFW
-2355 FTKEQESSVAP
+2355 FTKDQEASVAP

-2468 VKPHPTDDNADPIS
+2468 VKHPTDDNADPIS

-2582 HTGAASDYAKRGKIP
+2582 HEGAASDYAKRGKIQ

-2621 FDGENGQY
+2621 FDGENGKY

-2666 NSDGTIKLDEFG
+2666 NPDGTIKLDEFG
-2678 LPIPTQRDYWD
+2678 LPITTQRDYWD

-2706 DPHKIKGENR
+2706 DPHKIKGENY
-2716 HEEILA
+2716 HEELLA
-2722 ISAYGETIL
+2722 ISEPGETIL

-2736 FSLMQTN
+2736 FSLMQTK
-2743 EENAEY
+2743 EENAGY
-2749 LLLYTP
+2749 LFLYTP
-2755 TINYEAYQMI
+2755 TINYEAYEMI
-2765 VTEDDKYPTIQ
+2765 LTDDDKYPTIQ

-2855 RVISATGTV
+2855 RVISATGIV

>member
-1 MKKILSILICVLLG
+1 MAS
-15 VGTTTTFAQG
+15 AQN
-25 TATINVYALGEG
+25 TVTINGYAIAEG
-37 ISQETNATTYG
+37 VDGYG
-48 GGTLSLSL
+48 GGTITVTGQ
-56 YNASGDGRWSSSAA
+56 NATASMFSSSWKDNETKT
-70 SSGSGTSITNK
+70 GTSVSTK
-81 TAKEKQSSGFFGI
+81 AKEGKHWLGNT
-94 GAYATGI
+94 AGI
-101 KIKLNAT
+101 KVKLNASAN
-108 PDPAFYFAGVSMENN
+108 DGFYFAGFA
-123 VNSSSFVSTPT
+123 NSNTLTPSITPSPLPWTSNEITYGSTT
-134 SWENGFGLDYVGS
+134 LLE
-147 NYTRTYY
+147 YY

-162 VSYMDD
+162 VTNIDD
-168 ISVWAENG
+168 ISVWLENG
-176 SVQSDPASVAAKAYG
+176 SIQSESATVTATAHGAS
-191 ATSGSTM
+191 SGSTM
-198 TITLID
+198 TITLVD
-204 DNSFADDLDPADFQL
+204 DLNSEEDLDPANFQL
-219 YDASGN
+219 YNASG
-225 TVASGGTIAYS
+225 TEKITSGGNIAYS
-236 SSGDN
+236 SNGN
-241 FIFKVG
+241 FIFQIG
-247 YIGSADIA
+247 YIGNADNIA
-255 YLENKYAS
+255 DVEGKYAA
-263 VQLSFGMDV
+263 VKLSFGTDE
-272 KIIHVKLA
+272 KIIHIKLS
-280 PLPTVTFK
+280 PKPTVTFK
-288 GTNGKGEYESNV
+288 GTNGKGTYLATV
-300 LADFDTKSSGSK
+300 LTGFDTNSNGSET
-312 SVQLNNTTL
+312 VQLDNTRL

-331 RSDGQI
+331 PTDKQI

-349 IEILSH
+349 IEILSN
-355 DLSITRDLS
+355 DVSITRDLS
-364 NGDIIEPIFVPNTC
+364 NGDIIEPLFVPNTC

-387 STERYTGE
+387 SKKRYTPE
-395 GIVGALLGSY
+395 GGGLEALLGMY
-405 DYWAFNLTALSMHHD
+405 EYWAFNLTALSMHHD

-428 SYQQIV
+428 SSQQIV
-434 VFENLA
+434 VFENLV

-449 RPEGFEQPSNTTEA
+449 RPEGFEQPSKTTEA
-463 VLPYRDEGYTIP
+463 VLPYRDGGYTIP
-475 ANVVLLIPGDAIY
+475 ENVVLLIPGDAIY
-488 SYCSNF
+488 SYSSNF
-494 RDLDQHRYQDNAA
+494 RDLDQHRYQANAA

-518 GTKIRVHGDL
+518 GTEIRVHGDL
-528 CVSSVLTTGTNSG
+528 CVSSVLTTGTNGG
-541 IRLGGSTA
+541 IRIGGSTA

-570 AYGYIINPQ
+570 AYGYIINPK

-589 SVGRLIARNGATIH
+589 SVGRLTARNGATIH

-707 GTGLDSY
+707 GTGLGSY
-714 STIGNVS
+714 STIGSVS

-799 GTSTSTTPDG
+799 GTSTSTKPDG

-846 LEIGEKGALYTTT
+846 LEIGKKGALYTTT

-880 FNNIVSDDVVHQAY
+880 FNNIGTATKVHQAY
-894 QDGDENK
+894 QDGAENK
-901 TLNYFAIP
+901 TLNYFDIP
-909 VAPAKLKN
+909 VASAKLKN

-927 SDEGK
+927 SDDGK

-966 TIPEEYKSGN
+966 TIPEEYKSGSF
-976 VTATINGDGFSFDE
+976 TATINGDGFSFDE
-990 VNTQKS
+990 ANTQKS
-996 KIISYDSKMG
+996 KAISYDSKMG

-1019 QNGSHTATI
+1019 QDGSHTATI
-1028 TLTHSTGGTYSNTL
+1028 TLTHSTGDTYSNTTL
-1042 SAEEDYIPK
+1042 SATENYIPK
-1051 FSVSSTELYLGETY
+1051 FSVSPTELNLGETY
-1065 INRPIEVGTPTFKI
+1065 INRPIEVGTPTFQI
-1079 SPSEENVTFLHD
+1079 FPPQSEENVTSLHD
-1091 DDTYHSR
+1091 DDTYYSR
-1098 LKWEAISIKNSSDNN
+1098 LKWEAVSIKNSSDNS

-1118 TFTPGE
+1118 TFKPGE
-1124 GKNALNGAK
+1124 GKNALSGAK
-1133 ITFNSATSCTQS
+1133 ITFNSENPGAQS
-1145 VKITLRATYTDALS
+1145 VKIALRATYKDASS
-1159 QPIPS
+1159 QQIPS
-1164 EDVIINVT
+1164 KDVIINVT
-1172 ATAKALETNNFAL
+1172 ATAKALETNDFEL
-1185 TDACEQEL
+1185 TGECQDKLME
-1193 KNMCVGIPVTLEFK
+1193 MCVGIPVTLEFTVLPK
-1207 KLTANSQ
+1207 SQQ
-1214 PLKVQFAN
+1214 PLILAYADGVAEDSK
-1222 NGAVGSEVLTITSV
+1222 VLTFSGDGTAEK
-1236 NPYTIVANSV
+1236 PYTITATSV
-1246 PANMPTI
+1246 PATMPAF
-1253 TISQKSDG
+1253 TISQATDG
-1261 TYAAHTT
+1261 IYKAHTT
-1268 AYETNIQNCIPSVQW
+1268 KKCTTNIQNCVPTVQW
-1283 NWSDLYVGENYD
+1283 YWSDLYVGESYD
-1295 NPYTTNG
+1295 KPYETTNKESA
-1302 DGDVTLTLTKVTK
+1302 VNLTLVTVTK
-1315 AGVEVAANQVITY
+1315 AGVEVAANQVINY
-1328 NSTTKTATILSDLT
+1328 DPVAKTATILPGLT

-1349 TFSQEATASFSPFS
+1349 TFSQEATASFSPFT
-1363 TTFTAAIYPRPNVLP
+1363 TTFTATIYPRPNVLP

-1389 LTYASKDASFQED
+1389 LTYASKDASFLED

-1425 FTPTATTQLLIQE
+1425 FTPTATTQLLVQE
-1438 SANGSTWDKAPLYEQ
+1438 SANGSTWDNTSLYEQ

-1486 SKFANM
+1486 SEFANM
-1492 VRSNTEILYMPISAE
+1492 VRSNTEILYMPISAD
-1507 PTNDPTTR
+1507 PTKDPTTR

-1522 NDKEMSIME
+1522 NDKEMSIMK
-1531 PDGNFTVTPDKLP
+1531 PDDNFTVTPDKLP

-1574 SGTTQT
+1574 SGATQT

-1593 QKLPIQLENGKDPA
+1593 QKLPIQLENEKDPA
-1607 KRFYFVSKAYKNT
+1607 KRFYYVTTLYKDV
-1620 EWDAASY
+1620 EWDAANY
-1627 AIKMQ
+1627 AINLKKR
-1632 NTTSTPENQPYVV
+1632 TSDVDDKPYVT
-1645 FAFDGAPGFISF
+1645 FAFDGAPSFISF
-1657 VPSAGTTVDEW
+1657 VPLVDDNPSNWEIKESDGTIWNTPEQDP
-1668 MVQEGTDV
+1668 
-1676 NTLIELSGEK
+1676 TLID
-1686 TMESGVFK
+1686 GVLK
-1694 KVLDYNS
+1694 QTLRHDTRYVS
-1701 KFVRLTYVGSKTEII
+1701 VTYVGNNMDVVKM
-1716 QLTKLNILTDQGAIP
+1716 TKVNILTAQGAIP
-1731 SVEELS
+1731 SVEELN
-1737 LTEANKYISDRSVG
+1737 LTEANKYTTELSVG

-1827 GAEVKT
+1827 GAKVDT

-1854 GVDPTKHT
+1854 GVDPIKHA

-1877 GTDYRKVKLENAYD
+1877 GTDYCKVKLENAYD

-1906 TTTTDGAKNITTP
+1906 TTTTDGQRNITTP

-1930 MYVYIRVDDQ
+1930 MYVYMRVDDQ
-1940 YQFWAMEEN
+1940 YQFAAMEEN

-1985 ADEGVWYFKGH
+1985 ADEGVWYFKGRN
-1996 DNANLEIY
+1996 NANLEIY
-2004 LDDCYIYSRNK
+2004 LDNCYIYSRNK

-2037 GSGGVLVFENQDG
+2037 GSGGVLVFENQDDD
-2050 NLDKYFNVT
+2050 LDQYFNVT

-2207 KDGTTTV
+2207 NDGTTTV

-2332 GANNVMDP
+2332 GTNNVMDP

-2355 FTKEQESSVAP
+2355 FTKGQESSVAP

-2434 YAAPVKMPTDQL
+2434 YSAPVKMPTDQL

-2517 VVETIDEQKLID
+2517 VVETVDEKELID
-2529 YAATH
+2529 YASDY
-2534 TRQEVLKLQAK
+2534 TRQEALKLQAK

-2611 YLYKNTENWE
+2611 YLYKNTANWE
-2621 FDGENGQY
+2621 YDANEQF
-2629 ITKWQVVPEVAPNQ
+2629 ITHWEVVPEVAPGQ
-2643 PIMQQ
+2643 PIMCKEQ
-2648 GKVYSFLL
+2648 VYSFLL
-2656 PYCQGCDVEA
+2656 PYCQGCDVQA
-2666 NSDGTIKLDEFG
+2666 NPDGTVKLDKNG
-2678 LPIPTQRDYWD
+2678 LPITIERNYWD

-2706 DPHKIKGENR
+2706 DPHKINGENK
-2716 HEEILA
+2716 HSELLKIPTEQGL
-2722 ISAYGETIL
+2722 TL

-2736 FSLMQTN
+2736 FALMKPSSTLIDK
-2743 EENAEY
+2743 EY
-2749 LLLYTP
+2749 LYPYSPVL
-2755 TINYEAYQMI
+2755 NKEGYELAE
-2765 VTEDDKYPTIQ
+2765 TETSLSIQ
-2776 PTISFMKENLLT
+2776 PTASFIKENIGEELDG
-2788 AINSEQ
+2788 Q
-2794 SLYKITHSGK
+2794 SISMITYSGK
-2804 VIYGPKSGNDDNDDN
+2804 VIYGPKSDNDDN
-2819 SEAGSGNTPTI
+2819 SETDSGNTPTI

>member
-15 VGTTTTFAQG
+15 VTSTISAQG
-25 TATINVYALGEG
+25 TVTFNAHALGEG
-37 ISQETNATTYG
+37 ISQATNATTFG
-48 GGTLSLSL
+48 GGT
-56 YNASGDGRWSSSAA
+56 
-70 SSGSGTSITNK
+70 
-81 TAKEKQSSGFFGI
+81 
-94 GAYATGI
+94 I
-101 KIKLNAT
+101 KITGYSASVGGLLTGYRASWSQAFSVEDTNITEKKASEASRGWTSAGVKVKLEAT
-108 PDPAFYFAGVSMENN
+108 PSTGYYFDGFTETNSLTPSSWVSRT
-123 VNSSSFVSTPT
+123 TPYGDT
-134 SWENGFGLDYVGS
+134 ELSYNGS
-147 NYTRTYY
+147 NYTKTYY

-162 VSYMDD
+162 VTNIDD
-168 ISVWAENG
+168 ISVYTAENG
-176 SVQSDPASVAAKAYG
+176 SLQSDPAVITAKAHG

-204 DNSFADDLDPADFQL
+204 DNSFADDLDPDNFQL
-219 YDASGN
+219 LDANGTPIASPGTVTYSN
-225 TVASGGTIAYS
+225 TGE
-236 SSGDN
+236 
-241 FIFKVG
+241 FKFKVG
-247 YIGSADIA
+247 YVGRLDLAA
-255 YLENKYAS
+255 LEGTYAS
-263 VQLSFGMDV
+263 VKLSFSTDDSMDE
-272 KIIHVKLA
+272 KIIHIKLS

-331 RSDGQI
+331 PTNDGQI
-337 FYGWQVTHASGA
+337 FYGWQVKHASGA
-349 IEILSH
+349 IEILSNGVE
-355 DLSITRDLS
+355 ITRDFS
-364 NGDIIEPIFVPNTC
+364 NGDIIEPLFVPNTC

-387 STERYTGE
+387 EMSEGFLGMGE
-395 GIVGALLGSY
+395 SWQYKMI
-405 DYWAFNLTALSMHHD
+405 ALSMHHD
-420 LQDALNAA
+420 LQDALNTA
-428 SYQQIV
+428 SAGQFV

-440 TIFSKFLIT
+440 TIFSKFSIT
-449 RPEGFEQPSNTTEA
+449 RPTGFEQPSDSKEG
-463 VLPYRDEGYTIP
+463 VLPYREGGYTIP
-475 ANVVLLIPGDAIY
+475 KGLSLLIPGDASY
-488 SYCSNF
+488 SYYSTQRLASKPNYTDGTGKTDVTA
-494 RDLDQHRYQDNAA
+494 DL
-507 LSTYRKLVVEQ
+507 YRQLTVKANTEITVL
-518 GTKIRVHGDL
+518 GDL
-528 CVSSVLTTGTNSG
+528 CVSALLLDGKDG
-541 IRLGGSTA
+541 GRRLGSPDSYGV
-549 SGILELQNNVH
+549 LELQNGVH
-560 IDVQNGGHVF
+560 INVESGANVF
-570 AYGYIINPQ
+570 AYGYITNPI
-579 GTTITDGDIS
+579 TTVITDEKIS
-589 SVGRLIARNGATIH
+589 TVGRVTANKGATIY
-603 ESFQIEDWRGGTVA
+603 EVFQVEDWRGGNA
-617 IGMIGNE
+617 GSSMIGNSR
-624 KKVFPINQYYIQ
+624 KVFPINQYYIQ
-636 NIEAPITFEYGSL
+636 NIEAPLSFAYGSK
-649 ENVATAAT
+649 EVVTVAAD
-657 ISSAKTLINT
+657 ISTL
-667 NVIVPKT
+667 
-674 DTDQKDGLL
+674 GLMIANADFIL
-683 IIGENCSLNK
+683 PHNSSISEDKVNGFVIIGENCTLTK
-693 YYDYTNDRMMFHLK
+693 YYDYQSDRLK
-707 GTGLDSY
+707 FILSGSGLNSY
-714 STIGNVS
+714 STISNVH
-721 LPVSGQTIDSKAY
+721 LPMSTFQFNSKEY
-734 VLGINNNI
+734 VVGINNNI
-742 DIRITNITVDLPYS
+742 DIRLKNITTDIPFS
-756 VNLLAGTKFQIDHDA
+756 MNLLAGATLTIDSDA
-771 KLIADANDDNTI
+771 KLRLNAKESAS
-783 ASIYLYDLEWS
+783 ASIYVYDKEW
-794 TRDGK
+794 
-799 GTSTSTTPDG
+799 GTQNGEGSEKG
-809 YFGMDEKT
+809 YFGMGNGS
-817 IALLSYRPG
+817 ICHLMCRPG
-826 GFKSPRRTLKND
+826 GFKTPRRSLNAD
-838 ASMLVNGV
+838 ASIIVNGV
-846 LEIGEKGALYTTT
+846 LDVGQYSALYTTT
-859 LGTEGFSYGANI
+859 KGKDGYSYGANI
-871 YSTGAGRIK
+871 SSDGGGRIK
-880 FNNIVSDDVVHQAY
+880 FNNIGTSSFVYQANQSDRTIDY
-894 QDGDENK
+894 IE
-901 TLNYFAIP
+901 IP
-909 VAPAKLKN
+909 VASANLKN
-917 SNGEYTETST
+917 SDGTYTATSS
-927 SDEGK
+927 SDKGR

-941 QLPPWQLPTLLVTM
+941 QLPPWLLPTLEVTM

-966 TIPEEYKSGN
+966 TIPEEYKSGSF
-976 VTATINGDGFSFDE
+976 TATINDGDGFFFDE
-990 VNTQKS
+990 ANTQKS
-996 KIISYDSKMG
+996 KTISYDSKMG

-1028 TLTHSTGGTYSNTL
+1028 TLTHSTGGTYSNNTL
-1042 SAEEDYIPK
+1042 SATENYIPK
-1051 FSVSSTELYLGETY
+1051 FSVSSTELNLGETY
-1065 INRPIEVGTPTFKI
+1065 INRPIEVGTPTFQI
-1079 SPSEENVTFLHD
+1079 TPQSEKNVTSLHD
-1091 DDTYHSR
+1091 DDKYCSK
-1098 LKWEAISIKNSSDNN
+1098 LKWEAVSIKNS
-1113 DNTDF
+1113 DNTDNTNF

-1124 GKNALNGAK
+1124 GKNALSGAK
-1133 ITFNSATSCTQS
+1133 IIFNSENPGAQS

-1172 ATAKALETNNFAL
+1172 ATAKALETNDFTL
-1185 TDACEQEL
+1185 TPECQEEL
-1193 KNMCVGIPVTLEFK
+1193 MYMCVGIPVTLDFTD
-1207 KLTANSQ
+1207 LTQNSQ
-1214 PLKVQFAN
+1214 PLTFAY
-1222 NGAVGSEVLTITSV
+1222 ADDVADESKVLTFSGEGTAEK
-1236 NPYTIVANSV
+1236 PYTITATSV

-1253 TISQKSDG
+1253 IISQESDG
-1261 TYAAHTT
+1261 TYEACTT
-1268 AYETNIQNCIPSVQW
+1268 EEYSTKIQNCIPSVQW
-1283 NWSDLYVGENYD
+1283 YWSDLYVGESYD
-1295 NPYTTNG
+1295 KPYETTNKESA
-1302 DGDVTLTLTKVTK
+1302 VNLTLDKVTK
-1315 AGVEVAANQVITY
+1315 AGVEVDANQVINY
-1328 NSTTKTATILSDLT
+1328 DPVAKTATILPGLT

-1349 TFSQEATASFSPFS
+1349 TFSQEATASFSPFT

-1425 FTPTATTQLLIQE
+1425 FTPTATTQLLVQE
-1438 SANGSTWDKAPLYEQ
+1438 SANGSTWDNTSLYEQ

-1486 SKFANM
+1486 SEFANM
-1492 VRSNTEILYMPISAE
+1492 VRSNTEILYMPISAD
-1507 PTNDPTTR
+1507 PTDDPTTR

-1559 KATTEYNPNLRVVTI
+1559 KATTEYNPSLRVVTI
-1574 SGTTQT
+1574 SGATQT

-1607 KRFYFVSKAYKNT
+1607 KRFYYVTTLYKDV
-1620 EWDAASY
+1620 EWDAANY
-1627 AIKMQ
+1627 AINLKKR
-1632 NTTSTPENQPYVV
+1632 TSDVDDKPYVT
-1645 FAFDGAPGFISF
+1645 FAFDGAPSFISF
-1657 VPSAGTTVDEW
+1657 VPLVDNNLSNWEIKERESADDAIWNTPEQTPTLVDG
-1668 MVQEGTDV
+1668 VLKQTLRH
-1676 NTLIELSGEK
+1676 NTRYVS
-1686 TMESGVFK
+1686 V
-1694 KVLDYNS
+1694 
-1701 KFVRLTYVGSKTEII
+1701 TYVGNNMDVVKM
-1716 QLTKLNILTDQGAIP
+1716 TKVNILTAQGAIP
-1731 SVEELS
+1731 SVEELN
-1737 LTEANKYISDRSVG
+1737 LTEANKFTTDLAVG

-1833 LATVSL
+1833 LASVSL

-1854 GVDPTKHT
+1854 GVDPNKHN

-1877 GTDYRKVKLENAYD
+1877 GTDYRRVKLENAYD

-1906 TTTTDGAKNITTP
+1906 TTTTDGQRNITTP
-1919 TTKKGSNAKTP
+1919 TTTKGSNAKTP
-1930 MYVYIRVDDQ
+1930 MYVYMQVDDQ
-1940 YQFWAMEEN
+1940 YQFAAMEEN

-1966 TLRVYITG
+1966 TMRVYITG

-2015 TPDGHSFSGRG
+2015 TPDGHSFAGRS

-2079 EGLRVYQVSSP
+2079 QGLRVYQVSSP

-2098 QEGVDYKNSG
+2098 KEGVDYKNSG

-2120 SADYSQTKRTNGR
+2120 SADYLQTKRTNGR

-2207 KDGTTTV
+2207 NDGTTTV

-2309 DNKLVIPTDVPGGY
+2309 DNKLVIPTNVPGGY

-2332 GANNVMDP
+2332 GTNNVMDP

-2355 FTKEQESSVAP
+2355 FTKDQESSVAP

-2434 YAAPVKMPTDQL
+2434 YSAPVKMPTDQL

-2482 DPRDYEILDKVYYIM
+2482 DPRDYEILDKIYYIM
-2497 PASADVWM
+2497 PATADIWM

-2534 TRQEVLKLQAK
+2534 TRQEALKLQAK

-2582 HTGAASDYAKRGKIP
+2582 HTGAASDYAKRGKIQ

-2621 FDGENGQY
+2621 LDEETGDY
-2629 ITKWQVVPEVAPNQ
+2629 ITKWEVVPEVAPNQ
-2643 PIMQQ
+2643 PIMQR
-2648 GKVYSFLL
+2648 GEVYSFLL

-2666 NSDGTIKLDEFG
+2666 NPDDGTVKLDKNG
-2678 LPIPTQRDYWD
+2678 LPITTQRDYWD

-2706 DPHKIKGENR
+2706 NPHKIKGENY
-2716 HEEILA
+2716 HEELLA
-2722 ISAYGETIL
+2722 VSAIGETVL

-2736 FSLMQTN
+2736 FSLMQTDESHQN
-2743 EENAEY
+2743 Y
-2749 LLLYTP
+2749 VLCYTP
-2755 TINYEAYQMI
+2755 IMNKEAYQKI
-2765 VTEDDKYPTIQ
+2765 AAGEDGKIQ
-2776 PTISFMKENLLT
+2776 PTTSFIKENWG
-2788 AINSEQ
+2788 EGDVFM
-2794 SLYKITHSGK
+2794 ITHSGK
-2804 VIYGPKSGNDDNDDN
+2804 VIYGPKSDNDDN
-2819 SEAGSGNTPTI
+2819 SETDSGNTPTI